1 MTLVSYLPP
10 MASAEE
16 TQPQEETTEVSA
28 TQPSEPATVP
38 TTEPTAATEET
49 TAPTQPETT
58 PMEETSADETLPE
71 EAMVDT
77 YALPEDDGAA
87 ASGQCGDDLT
97 WSIDADGTLTISG
110 TGAMWDYEEDDS
122 HTSAPWYSYS
132 PANLVLNEGI
142 TYIGNTAFE
151 RMNFTGSLTLPES
164 LTSIGEAAFEN
175 CHGFMGS
182 LVLPESL
189 TSIGT
194 AAFFYCSGFTG
205 SLTLPNNLTSIGW
218 GAFMGCKG
226 LTSVTIPES
235 VKDISRAAFSN
246 CSSLSSIVVDGNTA
260 YDSVDDVLFNK
271 DHTLLLCYPAG
282 KEGTSYAVS
291 ESVTEIW
298 AYAFSGCRDLTSVTI
313 PEGVTYIDT
322 GSFESC
328 SSLTSMTIPGSV
340 TSILYGAFRDCSS
353 LTSVTIP
360 WRMTKIEGEAFSG
373 CKNLT
378 DVYYTGSQAR
388 WNKVNVAEG
397 NEPLL
402 NATFHIETAS
412 PLESGKCGDNLTWS
426 VDGDGILTIS
436 GTGAMWDYEDI
447 EIESGGWHTSAPW
460 YDYAP
465 TELVLEEGVTQI
477 GKSAFCGCDFKGR
490 LTLPKGLTQIGEGAF
505 SNCYGLTGVTI
516 PQGVTSIGDSAFLN
530 CAGLTSVVIPEGVT
544 NISGRAF
551 GSCYGLPSV
560 TIPKSV
566 TSIGRA
572 AFSASLSNIYVD
584 EENASYAS
592 VDGVLFNKDQ
602 TTLIAYPA
610 KREDTAYK
618 IPDGVT
624 SIDDEAF
631 FACWYLADVTIPE
644 GVTSI
649 GEYAFNWSDE
659 LSTITIPKSVTSIG
673 RGAFSY
679 CTELKDVYYT
689 GSRTQ
694 WKNIKTEDENEPLLN
709 ATLHV
714 NPDAPVA
721 SGECGDNLTWSI
733 DDDGTLTISGTGAMW
748 DYTYTVENGMHTT
761 APWYAYSPVKLILEE
776 GISHIG
782 DWAFEGCDGLTGS
795 LTLPESLTSIGHYA
809 FGDSGFTGGLTLPKG
824 LTSIGYSAFS
834 GWSSLTSVAI
844 PQNVTS
850 IGISAFGF
858 CENLENIFVDVGN
871 TAYTSADGVLFNK
884 NLTTLVTY
892 PAGKKDTT
900 YQIPEGA
907 TEISGYA
914 FGGCSNLTNVTI
926 PEGVTV
932 IGGVAFLHC
941 SNLTGVTI
949 PASVTEIGM
958 GAFNSCLSLT
968 SITIPE
974 GVTYI
979 DEFTF
984 NECHSLT
991 SVVIPRS
998 VTRIGS
1004 IAFSGCDGLKDV
1016 YYAGSQSQWNGIEIS
1031 DGNDSLLNADIH
1043 FDPTAS
1049 TSSGTFGDNLTWS
1062 IDDDGTLTISG
1073 TGAIPDFEFVMGE
1086 TPNNIYG
1093 GANTPWRSYLI
1104 RKVVV
1109 NEGITSV
1116 GSMALAYLEKME
1128 SISLPA
1134 SLRELGDYALAN
1146 SFALKQ
1152 IVLPENL
1159 ETLDEMALFQCSGL
1173 SSVHIPA
1180 GVKNIG
1186 SEALD
1191 GCRLDSI
1198 TVDEANTAFC
1208 AEDGVLYTKDKKEL
1222 LAITSNRTE
1231 LTIPDSVTRVG
1242 SALFFDGQNIVSV
1255 TIGAQCDWGMNLSLC
1270 NSLEQITVVDSNPY
1284 LCAKDNVLFS
1294 KDGTELIVYPSA
1306 RPGTSYTVPAGT
1318 KKIGVQA
1325 FGDCQNLTSIVLPD
1339 GLTEIDF
1346 SGVGCAYLAE
1356 ITIPASVTAIS
1367 QESVGFQHGTKL
1379 QNLVIRGAAGS
1390 AAESYAKENGFTFVE
1405 IGATS
1410 GKCGENLTWSVDA
1423 GGTLTISG
1431 TGAMQDYD
1439 AVSENG
1445 NWRTTAPWHAL
1456 SPVKLVLNEGISYI
1470 GREAFRGCGFAGSLT
1485 IPKSVTRLGRE
1496 AFRDC
1501 QNLTNVVIPA
1511 SLTSIKYGAFAGCTG
1526 LTSVTIPE
1534 GVTAIE
1540 VFAFRNCSSLT
1551 GVVIP
1556 EGVTCIP
1563 EFAFDGC
1570 ASLTSVTIPES
1581 VTSVSHGAFEGCSS
1595 LKDVYYLG
1603 TQAQWEEMTVYSSNE
1618 PLLNAALHVNSAG
1631 YVVFGSCGENLTWG
1645 IDADGTL
1652 TISGTGDMQDY
1663 DVVSENDAW
1672 HTTAP
1677 WYAYSP
1683 KKLVLEE
1690 GITHVGKSAFVGCGF
1705 TGELTI
1711 PKGVTDIGYRAFGYC
1726 SGFTGS
1732 VTLPEG
1738 LTKIGSSAFAF
1749 CSGLTGVT
1757 LPQSMTE
1764 IGWSTF
1770 IGCSSLVDM
1779 VIPEGVTAI
1788 EGSAF
1793 CGCSSLTS
1801 VTLPQSVTRIGISA
1815 FAECSSLTSVVIPE
1829 GVRCIEDYAFDWCSS
1844 LTTITIPGSV
1854 TDICDSVFVGCSSLE
1869 NIFVDA
1875 GNADYASVDGVLFNK
1890 DHTTL
1895 LAYPAGRE
1903 ATAYRVPDGV
1913 TIIGESAFAECK
1925 NLTSVVIPEGVT
1937 SIGSPVFDDCG
1948 APHSV
1953 PWPVFSGCSS
1963 LTSVTIPRSVA
1974 SISDF
1979 AFDDCSGL
1987 KDVYYSGSPTQWNKI
2002 RIGDGNEPLLSAK
2015 LHLITGY
2022 GTCGENLT
2030 WTLTGDGTLTISGS
2044 GKMEDY
2050 SYSNSAPWYADREKV
2065 RSVFMEP
2072 GVTSVGSY
2080 AFMQCTNL
2088 ISVKIPEGVT
2098 SIGEAAFVLC
2108 TNLASVVIPEGVT
2121 SLGRNAFATCDSLTS
2136 VTIPA
2141 SVTYASSMAFGACFT
2156 LGNIF
2161 VEEGNASYDSVDGI
2175 LFNKDHTTL
2184 ITYPAGRKDTSYT
2197 IPEGVTKV
2205 DQYAVYNCWYLTS
2218 VTISQSVSSIGSE
2231 AFGCCYSLNDIFV
2244 DEGNASYDSVDGIL
2258 FNKDHTT
2265 LIAYPAGRNDVVYTI
2280 PDGVTGIGNSAFR
2293 ACSLTGVV
2301 IPEGM
2306 ASIGRYAFDSCYNL
2320 KDVYYV
2326 ESQAQWEKIQIADYN
2341 APILNAAIHFNSV
2354 GPCPELTLDR
2364 EYITLSVGA
2373 EPVQLQSFPE
2383 YARKAVVWSVEN
2395 PDGVNVIEVSGDGCV
2410 TPLNPGTAYVV
2421 AALNTGDDILT
2432 ARCRVDVTGK
2442 AGSEDV
2448 LGIDLGTEKV
2458 TTELY
2463 STDYAKIDILLLL
2476 EQNEV
2481 ALFAMPADNG
2491 SAITGAYLE
2500 DENARQFFDLRVKD
2514 DRQLLLVPTQEA
2526 LDNAKSVKGSYSS
2539 KIVVLVNGVEY
2550 HTEDAVT
2557 ISVKK
2562 TMPKLK
2568 AANLTFNPFYTEE
2581 SQTLTITGGTVTKVE
2596 GTTPDWLTM
2605 DGTKLTLSNAPRSGS
2620 ANLNLLVYTTE
2631 WAIPVNVKASVKLS
2645 YKAPGLKLSASS
2657 VTLSETDSLGVT
2669 LKLTAGKQSLEEL
2682 NVKSVTLPAGF
2693 EDTKLDLYTG
2703 EIALVPIGE
2712 IPTGKQ
2718 AVRVSFYGTDSVL
2731 DLPLTVN
2738 KRTPSLK
2745 LSKSSVSLNAEL
2757 GDSMTLKVTATPADL
2772 DLTKVTVTNPS
2783 EALEVSPVNENGE
2796 FTVTV
2801 KQGSASR
2808 ASYAL
2813 MVQAPTGKAAKLTV
2827 KTLAAGQKV
2836 TMSLKAVGSIDLT
2849 FPEKGVA
2856 LQPTIRNYS
2865 GELENVTYALALKQG
2880 RDTVGAAFADYL
2892 TVGEDGLI
2900 RWNETGDLESGSVC
2914 LITMTGKLPDGTM
2927 LLGTAQVKVA
2937 ETPVVLKLSKTSLSL
2952 NKRLAEK
2959 TQVTV
2964 TTSTKGYT
2972 LGDVGVQVTDNKNVP
2987 SDGLSAAY
2995 RNGLL
3000 TLSVNEKTV
3009 YGGSYKVQLWVT
3021 PKKVTTLTVKIP
3033 AEKASAVTMTAKVK
3047 GNIDVIRDTAEVL
3060 VTPGYKNCLD
3070 GASLEKQV
3078 KVTWAQDGKNYNQDV
3093 TENFILTWAQDGT
3106 LHVAKVPGKELALT
3120 GKYRLEILC
3129 DGMEKKACAALS
3141 VKCGTAKFTAASVSL
3156 YAKDANDMAR
3166 LTITTTDKTVNT
3178 LERAELKDA
3187 KLKGTYEVL
3196 DLGGGQFALRL
3207 LPGAKG
3213 KSGTVTLNVFCEGNT
3228 TAKPS
3233 GTVSVKVEIR

>member
-1 MTLVSYLPP
+1 MFKRILACLMVLLTLVSYLPP
-10 MASAEE
+10 RASAEE

-58 PMEETSADETLPE
+58 PAEETSADETLPE
-71 EAMVDT
+71 ETLVDT
-77 YALPEDDGAA
+77 YALPGDDGA
-87 ASGQCGDDLT
+87 
-97 WSIDADGTLTISG
+97 
-110 TGAMWDYEEDDS
+110 
-122 HTSAPWYSYS
+122 
-132 PANLVLNEGI
+132 
-142 TYIGNTAFE
+142 
-151 RMNFTGSLTLPES
+151 
-164 LTSIGEAAFEN
+164 
-175 CHGFMGS
+175 
-182 LVLPESL
+182 
-189 TSIGT
+189 
-194 AAFFYCSGFTG
+194 
-205 SLTLPNNLTSIGW
+205 
-218 GAFMGCKG
+218 
-226 LTSVTIPES
+226 
-235 VKDISRAAFSN
+235 
-246 CSSLSSIVVDGNTA
+246 
-260 YDSVDDVLFNK
+260 
-271 DHTLLLCYPAG
+271 
-282 KEGTSYAVS
+282 
-291 ESVTEIW
+291 
-298 AYAFSGCRDLTSVTI
+298 
-313 PEGVTYIDT
+313 
-322 GSFESC
+322 
-328 SSLTSMTIPGSV
+328 
-340 TSILYGAFRDCSS
+340 
-353 LTSVTIP
+353 
-360 WRMTKIEGEAFSG
+360 
-373 CKNLT
+373 
-378 DVYYTGSQAR
+378 
-388 WNKVNVAEG
+388 VA
-397 NEPLL
+397 
-402 NATFHIETAS
+402 
-412 PLESGKCGDNLTWS
+412 SGKCG
-426 VDGDGILTIS
+426 
-436 GTGAMWDYEDI
+436 E
-447 EIESGGWHTSAPW
+447 
-460 YDYAP
+460 
-465 TELVLEEGVTQI
+465 
-477 GKSAFCGCDFKGR
+477 
-490 LTLPKGLTQIGEGAF
+490 
-505 SNCYGLTGVTI
+505 
-516 PQGVTSIGDSAFLN
+516 
-530 CAGLTSVVIPEGVT
+530 
-544 NISGRAF
+544 
-551 GSCYGLPSV
+551 
-560 TIPKSV
+560 
-566 TSIGRA
+566 
-572 AFSASLSNIYVD
+572 
-584 EENASYAS
+584 
-592 VDGVLFNKDQ
+592 
-602 TTLIAYPA
+602 
-610 KREDTAYK
+610 
-618 IPDGVT
+618 
-624 SIDDEAF
+624 
-631 FACWYLADVTIPE
+631 
-644 GVTSI
+644 
-649 GEYAFNWSDE
+649 
-659 LSTITIPKSVTSIG
+659 
-673 RGAFSY
+673 
-679 CTELKDVYYT
+679 
-689 GSRTQ
+689 
-694 WKNIKTEDENEPLLN
+694 
-709 ATLHV
+709 
-714 NPDAPVA
+714 
-721 SGECGDNLTWSI
+721 NLTWSI
-733 DDDGTLTISGTGAMW
+733 DVEGGTLTISGTGAMW
-748 DYTYTVENGMHTT
+748 DYTDIVENGMIHTT

-782 DWAFEGCDGLTGS
+782 DYAFEGCSSITGS

-809 FGDSGFTGGLTLPKG
+809 FRCGGFTGGLTLSEG
-824 LTSIGYSAFS
+824 LKSIGVGAFM
-834 GWSSLTSVAI
+834 GWSSLTSVTI
-844 PQNVTS
+844 PRSVTS
-850 IGISAFGF
+850 IDSSAFSF
-858 CENLENIFVDVGN
+858 CENMENIFVAEGN
-871 TAYTSADGVLFNK
+871 TGYTSVNGVLFNK
-884 NLTTLVTY
+884 NITTLVTY
-892 PAGKKDTT
+892 PTGKKGTT
-900 YQIPEGA
+900 YQIPEGV
-907 TEISGYA
+907 TEISVYS
-914 FGGCSNLTNVTI
+914 FGGCNNLTGVTI

-932 IGGVAFLHC
+932 IGGVAFLNC
-941 SNLTGVTI
+941 SNLTSVTI
-949 PASVTEIGM
+949 PESVTEIGM

-1004 IAFSGCDGLKDV
+1004 SAFSGCDGLKDV

-1031 DGNDSLLNADIH
+1031 DGNDSLLSADIH
-1043 FDPTAS
+1043 FDPSGS
-1049 TSSGTFGDNLTWS
+1049 TGSGTFGDNLTWS
-1062 IDDDGTLTISG
+1062 VDAEGTLTISG
-1073 TGAIPDFEFVMGE
+1073 TGAIPDFEYVMGE
-1086 TPNNIYG
+1086 TPNSIYG

-1109 NEGITSV
+1109 DEGITSV

-1134 SLRELGDYALAN
+1134 SLHELGNHALAN
-1146 SFALKQ
+1146 NFGLKQ

-1159 ETLDEMALFQCSGL
+1159 ETLDEMALFQCIGL
-1173 SSVHIPA
+1173 SSLHIPA
-1180 GVKNIG
+1180 GVKSIG
-1186 SEALD
+1186 ESAID

-1270 NSLEQITVVDSNPY
+1270 NRLEQITVVDSNPY

-1294 KDGTELIVYPSA
+1294 KDGTELIAYPSA

-1318 KKIGVQA
+1318 KKIGIQA

-1339 GLTEIDF
+1339 GLTEIDS
-1346 SGVGCAYLAE
+1346 SGIGCAYLAE
-1356 ITIPASVTAIS
+1356 ITIPASVTTIG
-1367 QESVGFQHGTKL
+1367 QEAVGFQYGTKL

-1431 TGAMQDYD
+1431 TGAMQDYTS
-1439 AVSENG
+1439 VSEDG
-1445 NWRTTAPWHAL
+1445 NWRTTAPWYAL

-1470 GREAFRGCGFAGSLT
+1470 GCEAFRGCGFAGSLT

-1511 SLTSIKYGAFAGCTG
+1511 SLTSIKYGAFYGCTG

-1563 EFAFDGC
+1563 DFAFDGC
-1570 ASLTSVTIPES
+1570 ASLTSITIPES
-1581 VTSVSHGAFEGCSS
+1581 VTSVSYGAFNGCSS

-1603 TQAQWEEMTVYSSNE
+1603 TQAQWEKMAVYSSNE
-1618 PLLNAALHVNSAG
+1618 PLLNAELHVNSAG

-1645 IDADGTL
+1645 IDTDGTL

-1738 LTKIGSSAFAF
+1738 LTKIGSLAFAS

-1764 IGWSTF
+1764 IGWSAF
-1770 IGCSSLVDM
+1770 DGCSSLVDM

-1788 EGSAF
+1788 EGFAF
-1793 CGCSSLTS
+1793 SGCSSLTS

-1815 FAECSSLTSVVIPE
+1815 FAECSSLVSAAIPE
-1829 GVRCIEDYAFDWCSS
+1829 GVRIIEDYAFCGCSS
-1844 LTTITIPGSV
+1844 LTSVTIPGSV
-1854 TDICDSVFVGCSSLE
+1854 TNIYDSVFVGCSSLE

-1875 GNADYASVDGVLFNK
+1875 GNVDYASADGVLFSK

-1903 ATAYRVPDGV
+1903 AAAYRVPDGV

-1937 SIGSPVFDDCG
+1937 SIGSPDFDDCDV
-1948 APHSV
+1948 PHNG

-1987 KDVYYSGSPTQWNKI
+1987 KDVYYAGNQAQWNKI
-2002 RIGDGNEPLLSAK
+2002 KIGDGNEPLLGAK

-2030 WTLTGDGTLTISGS
+2030 WTLTEDGVLTISGT
-2044 GKMEDY
+2044 GEMTDY
-2050 SYSNSAPWYADREKV
+2050 PNFADVPWNAYREKIL
-2065 RSVFMEP
+2065 SVVMEP
-2072 GVTSVGSY
+2072 GVTSVGRY
-2080 AFMQCTNL
+2080 AFFQCINMT
-2088 ISVKIPEGVT
+2088 SVEMPEGVT
-2098 SIGEAAFVLC
+2098 SIGNNAFSAC
-2108 TNLASVVIPEGVT
+2108 RNLTSVVIPESVT
-2121 SLGRNAFATCDSLTS
+2121 NIGFAAFMACNGLTS

-2141 SVTYASSMAFGACFT
+2141 GVASISSTSFGACFI
-2156 LGNIF
+2156 LENIF
-2161 VEEGNASYDSVDGI
+2161 VDEGNTVYASADGI
-2175 LFNKDHTTL
+2175 LFNKDQTTL
-2184 ITYPAGRKDTSYT
+2184 ITYPAGKKNTTYI
-2197 IPEGVTKV
+2197 IPEGVTNIASC
-2205 DQYAVYNCWYLTS
+2205 AVYNCGYLTS
-2218 VTISQSVSSIGSE
+2218 VTIPRSVASIGDN
-2231 AFGCCYSLNDIFV
+2231 AFDFCYNLRDISV
-2244 DEGNASYDSVDGIL
+2244 DEGNEAYASVDGVL
-2258 FNKDHTT
+2258 FNKERTVLVT
-2265 LIAYPAGRNDVVYTI
+2265 YPAGKENTAYTI
-2280 PDGVTGIGNSAFR
+2280 PDGVTNVGRSAFWD
-2293 ACSLTGVV
+2293 CMLTSIV
-2301 IPEGM
+2301 IPE
-2306 ASIGRYAFDSCYNL
+2306 SVTKIEWDAFRDCSNL

-2326 ESQAQWEKIQIADYN
+2326 GSQRQWEQVQIAEYN
-2341 APILNAAIHFNSV
+2341 EPLLNAAIHFNSV

-2410 TPLNPGTAYVV
+2410 TPLNAGTAYVV
-2421 AALNTGDDILT
+2421 ASLNTGDGTLT
-2432 ARCRVDVTGK
+2432 AHCRVDVTGK
-2442 AGSEDV
+2442 AGSGDV
-2448 LGIDLGTEKV
+2448 LGVDLGTKKV

-2463 STDYAKIDILLLL
+2463 STDYAKIDNLLLL

-2491 SAITGAYLE
+2491 SVITGAYLE
-2500 DENARQFFDLRVKD
+2500 DETARQFFDLRVKD

-2526 LDNAKSVKGSYSS
+2526 LNNAKGVKSSYSS

-2550 HTEDAVT
+2550 HTDDAVT

-2568 AANLTFNPFYTEE
+2568 AANLTFNPFYTEQ
-2581 SQTLTITGGTVTKVE
+2581 SQALTITGGTVTKVE

-2605 DGTKLTLSNAPRSGS
+2605 DGTKLTLSNAPKSGS
-2620 ANLNLLVYTTE
+2620 ASLNLLVYTTE

-2645 YKAPGLKLSASS
+2645 YKAPRLKLSASS

-2693 EDTKLDLYTG
+2693 EDTELNLYTG

-2731 DLPLTVN
+2731 DLPLRVN
-2738 KRTPSLK
+2738 KRTPTLR
-2745 LSKSSVSLNAEL
+2745 LSKTSVSLNAEL

-2772 DLTKVTVTNPS
+2772 DLAKVTVTNPS

-2801 KQGSASR
+2801 KQGSASK

-2836 TMSLKAVGSIDLT
+2836 TMSLKAAGSIDLT

-2856 LQPTIRNYS
+2856 LQPKYRNYA
-2865 GELENVTYALALKQG
+2865 GELENVVYTLALKQG
-2880 RDTVGAAFADYL
+2880 KVTLDAAFDDYL

-2900 RWNETGDLESGSVC
+2900 RWNGTGSLESGNVC
-2914 LITMTGKLPDGTM
+2914 LITMMGELPNGTM
-2927 LLGTAQVKVA
+2927 LFATAQVRVT
-2937 ETPVVLKLSKTSLSL
+2937 ETPVILRLSKASLSL
-2952 NKRLAEK
+2952 NKRLEEK

-2964 TTSTKGYT
+2964 TTSTRGYT
-2972 LGDVGVQVTDNKNVP
+2972 LGDVELLVTDNKNVP
-2987 SDGLSAAY
+2987 SDGLTAAY
-2995 RNGLL
+2995 ENGLL

-3021 PKKVTTLTVKIP
+3021 PKRVTTLMVRIP
-3033 AEKASAVTMTAKVK
+3033 AEKNSAVTMTARAR
-3047 GNIDVIRDTAEVL
+3047 GGIDVIRDASEVV
-3060 VTPGYKNCLD
+3060 VTPIYRNCLD
-3070 GASLEKQV
+3070 GASLKKQV
-3078 KVTWAQDGKNYNQDV
+3078 KVTWAQDGRNYSQDV
-3093 TENFILTWAQDGT
+3093 TEDFILTWAQDGT
-3106 LHVAKVPGKELALT
+3106 LHVSKVPGKELALT

-3129 DGMEKKACAALS
+3129 EGMEKEAYTALS
-3141 VKCGTAKFTAASVSL
+3141 VKCGTARFTVASVSL

-3178 LERAELKDA
+3178 LERVELKDA
-3187 KLKGTYEVL
+3187 RLKGTYEVL
-3196 DLGGGQFALRL
+3196 DLGGGQFALCL
-3207 LPGAKG
+3207 IPGAKA
-3213 KSGTVTLNVFCEGNT
+3213 KTGTVTLNLFCEGNT

>member
-1 MTLVSYLPP
+1 MFKRILACLMVLLTLVSYLPP

-28 TQPSEPATVP
+28 TQPSEPETVP
-38 TTEPTAATEET
+38 TEPTAAAEET

-58 PMEETSADETLPE
+58 PTEETSSDETLPE
-71 EAMVDT
+71 EALVDT
-77 YALPEDDGAA
+77 YALPGDDGTV
-87 ASGQCGDDLT
+87 ASGQCGDNLT
-97 WSIDADGTLTISG
+97 WSVDAEGTLTISG
-110 TGAMWDYEEDDS
+110 TGAIPDFECVMGE
-122 HTSAPWYSYS
+122 TPNYSYCG
-132 PANLVLNEGI
+132 ANTPWHSYLIRKVIVEEGI
-142 TYIGNTAFE
+142 VAVGSYALAYLEKMESISLPASLRKLGTAALVNDFGLKQVVLPENLETLGESALFQCSGLSSLHIPAGVKSIGGSAIDGCRLDSITVDEANTAFCAE
-151 RMNFTGSLTLPES
+151 NGMLYTKDKKELLAITSNRTELTIPDSVTRVGSALFFDGGNIVSVTIGAQCRWGMNLSLCNSLEQITVVDSNPYLCAKDNVLFSKDGTELIVYPTARPGTSYTVPAGTKKIGSQ
-164 LTSIGEAAFEN
+164 AFGD
-175 CHGFMGS
+175 CW
-182 LVLPESL
+182 
-189 TSIGT
+189 
-194 AAFFYCSGFTG
+194 
-205 SLTLPNNLTSIGW
+205 NLTSIVLPDGLTEI
-218 GAFMGCKG
+218 GFMGIGCAY
-226 LTSVTIPES
+226 LAEITIPASVTTISQES
-235 VKDISRAAFSN
+235 VGFQYGTKLQDLVIRGAVGSAA
-246 CSSLSSIVVDGNTA
+246 
-260 YDSVDDVLFNK
+260 
-271 DHTLLLCYPAG
+271 
-282 KEGTSYAVS
+282 ESYAKENGFTFV
-291 ESVTEIW
+291 EI
-298 AYAFSGCRDLTSVTI
+298 
-313 PEGVTYIDT
+313 
-322 GSFESC
+322 
-328 SSLTSMTIPGSV
+328 
-340 TSILYGAFRDCSS
+340 GA
-353 LTSVTIP
+353 T
-360 WRMTKIEGEAFSG
+360 
-373 CKNLT
+373 
-378 DVYYTGSQAR
+378 
-388 WNKVNVAEG
+388 
-397 NEPLL
+397 
-402 NATFHIETAS
+402 
-412 PLESGKCGDNLTWS
+412 SGKCGENLTWS
-426 VDGDGILTIS
+426 VD
-436 GTGAMWDYEDI
+436 
-447 EIESGGWHTSAPW
+447 
-460 YDYAP
+460 
-465 TELVLEEGVTQI
+465 
-477 GKSAFCGCDFKGR
+477 
-490 LTLPKGLTQIGEGAF
+490 
-505 SNCYGLTGVTI
+505 
-516 PQGVTSIGDSAFLN
+516 
-530 CAGLTSVVIPEGVT
+530 AG
-544 NISGRAF
+544 
-551 GSCYGLPSV
+551 
-560 TIPKSV
+560 
-566 TSIGRA
+566 
-572 AFSASLSNIYVD
+572 
-584 EENASYAS
+584 
-592 VDGVLFNKDQ
+592 
-602 TTLIAYPA
+602 
-610 KREDTAYK
+610 
-618 IPDGVT
+618 
-624 SIDDEAF
+624 
-631 FACWYLADVTIPE
+631 
-644 GVTSI
+644 
-649 GEYAFNWSDE
+649 
-659 LSTITIPKSVTSIG
+659 
-673 RGAFSY
+673 
-679 CTELKDVYYT
+679 
-689 GSRTQ
+689 
-694 WKNIKTEDENEPLLN
+694 
-709 ATLHV
+709 
-714 NPDAPVA
+714 
-721 SGECGDNLTWSI
+721 
-733 DDDGTLTISGTGAMW
+733 GTLTISGTGAMW

-761 APWYAYSPVKLILEE
+761 APWYSYSPAKLILEE

-809 FGDSGFTGGLTLPKG
+809 FGCSGFTGGLTLPKG
-824 LTSIGYSAFS
+824 LTSIGSSAFS
-834 GWSSLTSVAI
+834 GWSSLTSVTI
-844 PQNVTS
+844 PQSVTS
-850 IGISAFGF
+850 IGINAFGF
-858 CENLENIFVDVGN
+858 CENLENIFIEEEN
-871 TAYTSADGVLFNK
+871 TAYTSVDGVLFNK
-884 NLTTLVTY
+884 DLTTLVTY
-892 PAGKKDTT
+892 PAGKEDAT
-900 YQIPEGA
+900 YQIPEGV

-914 FGGCSNLTNVTI
+914 FGGCNNLTSVTI

-932 IGGVAFLHC
+932 IGVVAFLHC
-941 SNLTGVTI
+941 SNLTSVTI

-998 VTRIGS
+998 VTRIAMS
-1004 IAFSGCDGLKDV
+1004 AFSGCDGLKDV
-1016 YYAGSQSQWNGIEIS
+1016 YYTGSQSQWNGIEIS
-1031 DGNDSLLNADIH
+1031 DGNDSLLSADIH
-1043 FDPTAS
+1043 FDPSGS
-1049 TSSGTFGDNLTWS
+1049 TGSGTFGDNLTWS
-1062 IDDDGTLTISG
+1062 VDAEGTLTISG
-1073 TGAIPDFEFVMGE
+1073 TGAIPDFEYVTGE
-1086 TPNNIYG
+1086 TPNSVYDG

-1134 SLRELGDYALAN
+1134 SLRELGNHALAN
-1146 SFALKQ
+1146 NFGLKQ

-1159 ETLDEMALFQCSGL
+1159 ETLDEMALFQCIGL
-1173 SSVHIPA
+1173 SSLHIPA
-1180 GVKNIG
+1180 GVKSIG
-1186 SEALD
+1186 ESAID
-1191 GCRLDSI
+1191 GCHLDSI

-1242 SALFFDGQNIVSV
+1242 SALFFDGGNIVSV
-1255 TIGAQCDWGMNLSLC
+1255 TIGAQCRWGMNLSLC

-1294 KDGTELIVYPSA
+1294 KDGTELIVYPTA

-1318 KKIGVQA
+1318 KKIGSQA
-1325 FGDCQNLTSIVLPD
+1325 FGDCWNLTSIVLPD
-1339 GLTEIDF
+1339 GLTEIGF
-1346 SGVGCAYLAE
+1346 MGIGCAYLAE
-1356 ITIPASVTAIS
+1356 ITIPASVTTIG
-1367 QESVGFQHGTKL
+1367 QEAVGFQYGTKL

-1390 AAESYAKENGFTFVE
+1390 AAESYAKENGFNFVE

-1423 GGTLTISG
+1423 EGTLTISG
-1431 TGAMQDYD
+1431 TGAMWDYTS
-1439 AVSENG
+1439 VSEDG
-1445 NWRTTAPWHAL
+1445 NWRTKAPWYAL

-1470 GREAFRGCGFAGSLT
+1470 GCEAFRGCGFAGSLT

-1511 SLTSIKYGAFAGCTG
+1511 SLTSIKYGAFYGCTG

-1563 EFAFDGC
+1563 DFAFDGC
-1570 ASLTSVTIPES
+1570 ASLTSITIPES
-1581 VTSVSHGAFEGCSS
+1581 VTSVSYGAFNGCSS

-1603 TQAQWEEMTVYSSNE
+1603 TQAQWEKMAVYSSNE
-1618 PLLNAALHVNSAG
+1618 PLLNAELHVNSAG

-1645 IDADGTL
+1645 IDTDGTL

-1764 IGWSTF
+1764 IGWSAF
-1770 IGCSSLVDM
+1770 VGCSSLVDM

-1793 CGCSSLTS
+1793 SGCSSLTS

-1815 FAECSSLTSVVIPE
+1815 FAECSSLVSAAIPE
-1829 GVRCIEDYAFDWCSS
+1829 GVRIIEDYAFCGCSS
-1844 LTTITIPGSV
+1844 LTSVTIPGSV
-1854 TDICDSVFVGCSSLE
+1854 TDIYDSVFAGCSSLE

-1875 GNADYASVDGVLFNK
+1875 GNADYASADGVLFSK

-1903 ATAYRVPDGV
+1903 AAAYRVPDGV

-1937 SIGSPVFDDCG
+1937 SIGSPDFDDCG
-1948 APHSV
+1948 APHNG

-1979 AFDDCSGL
+1979 AFDDCNGL
-1987 KDVYYSGSPTQWNKI
+1987 KDVYYAGNQAQWNKI
-2002 RIGDGNEPLLSAK
+2002 KIGDGNEPLLGAK

-2030 WTLTGDGTLTISGS
+2030 WTLTYDGVLTISGT
-2044 GKMEDY
+2044 GEMTDY
-2050 SYSNSAPWYADREKV
+2050 PNFADVPWNAYREKIL
-2065 RSVFMEP
+2065 SVVMEP
-2072 GVTSVGSY
+2072 GVTSVGRY
-2080 AFMQCTNL
+2080 AFFQCINMT
-2088 ISVKIPEGVT
+2088 SVEMPEGVT
-2098 SIGEAAFVLC
+2098 SIGNNAFSAC
-2108 TNLASVVIPEGVT
+2108 RNLTSVVIPESVT
-2121 SLGRNAFATCDSLTS
+2121 NIGFAAFMACNGLTS

-2141 SVTYASSMAFGACFT
+2141 GVASISSTSFGACFI
-2156 LGNIF
+2156 LENIF
-2161 VEEGNASYDSVDGI
+2161 VDEGNTVYASADGI
-2175 LFNKDHTTL
+2175 LFNKDQTTL
-2184 ITYPAGRKDTSYT
+2184 ITYPAGKKNTTYI
-2197 IPEGVTKV
+2197 IPEGVTNIASC
-2205 DQYAVYNCWYLTS
+2205 AVYNCGYLTS
-2218 VTISQSVSSIGSE
+2218 VTIPRSVASIGDN
-2231 AFGCCYSLNDIFV
+2231 AFDFCYNLRDISV
-2244 DEGNASYDSVDGIL
+2244 DEGNEAYASVDGVL
-2258 FNKDHTT
+2258 FNKERTVLVT
-2265 LIAYPAGRNDVVYTI
+2265 YPAGKENTAYTI
-2280 PDGVTGIGNSAFR
+2280 PDGVTNVGRSAFWD
-2293 ACSLTGVV
+2293 CMLTSIV
-2301 IPEGM
+2301 IPESVTKIEWG
-2306 ASIGRYAFDSCYNL
+2306 AFRDCSNL

-2326 ESQAQWEKIQIADYN
+2326 GSQRQWEQVQIAEYN
-2341 APILNAAIHFNSV
+2341 EPFLNAAIHFNSV
-2354 GPCPELTLDR
+2354 GPCPELALDR

-2373 EPVQLQSFPE
+2373 EPVQLQPFPE

-2410 TPLNPGTAYVV
+2410 TPLNAGTAYVV
-2421 AALNTGDDILT
+2421 ASLNTGDGTLT
-2432 ARCRVDVTGK
+2432 ARCRVDVTGT

-2448 LGIDLGTEKV
+2448 LGVDLGTKKV

-2500 DENARQFFDLRVKD
+2500 DETARQFFDLRVKD

-2526 LDNAKSVKGSYSS
+2526 LDNAKGVKSSYSS

-2568 AANLTFNPFYTEE
+2568 AANLTFNPFYTEQ
-2581 SQTLTITGGTVTKVE
+2581 SQALTITGGTVTKVE

-2605 DGTKLTLSNAPRSGS
+2605 DGTKLTLSNAPKSGRAS
-2620 ANLNLLVYTTE
+2620 LNLLVYTTE

-2645 YKAPGLKLSASS
+2645 YKAPRLKLSASS

-2693 EDTKLDLYTG
+2693 EDTELNLYTG

-2731 DLPLTVN
+2731 DLPLRVN
-2738 KRTPSLK
+2738 KRTPTLR
-2745 LSKSSVSLNAEL
+2745 LSKTSVSLNAEL

-2772 DLTKVTVTNPS
+2772 DLAKVTVTNPS

-2796 FTVTV
+2796 FTVTI
-2801 KQGSASR
+2801 KQGSASK
-2808 ASYAL
+2808 ASYTL

-2836 TMSLKAVGSIDLT
+2836 TMSLKAAGSIDLT

-2856 LQPTIRNYS
+2856 LQPKYRNYA
-2865 GELENVTYALALKQG
+2865 GELENVVYTLALKQG
-2880 RDTVGAAFADYL
+2880 KVTLDAAFDDYL
-2892 TVGEDGLI
+2892 TIGEDGLI
-2900 RWNETGDLESGSVC
+2900 RWNGTGSLESGNVC
-2914 LITMTGKLPDGTM
+2914 LITMTGELPNGTM
-2927 LLGTAQVKVA
+2927 LFATAQVRVTQ
-2937 ETPVVLKLSKTSLSL
+2937 TPVILRLSKASLSL
-2952 NKRLAEK
+2952 NKRLEEK

-2964 TTSTKGYT
+2964 TTSTRGYT
-2972 LGDVGVQVTDNKNVP
+2972 LGDVELLVTDNKNVP
-2987 SDGLSAAY
+2987 SDGLTAAY
-2995 RNGLL
+2995 ENGLL

-3021 PKKVTTLTVKIP
+3021 PKRVTTLMVRIP
-3033 AEKASAVTMTAKVK
+3033 TEKNSAVTMTARAR
-3047 GNIDVIRDTAEVL
+3047 GGIDVIRDASEVI
-3060 VTPGYKNCLD
+3060 VTPTYRNCLD
-3070 GASLEKQV
+3070 GASLKKQV
-3078 KVTWAQDGKNYNQDV
+3078 KVTWAQDGRNYSQDV
-3093 TENFILTWAQDGT
+3093 TEDFILTWAQDGT
-3106 LHVAKVPGKELALT
+3106 LHVSKVPGKELALT

-3129 DGMEKKACAALS
+3129 EGMEKEAYTALS
-3141 VKCGTAKFTAASVSL
+3141 VKCGTARFTVASVSL

-3178 LERAELKDA
+3178 LERVELKDA
-3187 KLKGTYEVL
+3187 RLKGTYEVL
-3196 DLGGGQFALRL
+3196 DLGGGQFALCL
-3207 LPGAKG
+3207 IPGAKA
-3213 KSGTVTLNVFCEGNT
+3213 KTGTVTLNLFCEGNT

>member
-1 MTLVSYLPP
+1 MFKRILACLMVLLTLVSYLPP
-10 MASAEE
+10 RASAEE
-16 TQPQEETTEVSA
+16 TQPQEKTTEVSA
-28 TQPSEPATVP
+28 TQPSEPETVP
-38 TTEPTAATEET
+38 TEPTAAAEET
-49 TAPTQPETT
+49 TAPT
-58 PMEETSADETLPE
+58 EETSPDETSSDETLPE
-71 EAMVDT
+71 EALVDT
-77 YALPEDDGAA
+77 YALPEDGDTV
-87 ASGQCGDDLT
+87 ASGQCGDNLT
-97 WSIDADGTLTISG
+97 WSVDAEGTLTISG
-110 TGAMWDYEEDDS
+110 TGAIPDFECVMGETPNYPYCGVN
-122 HTSAPWYSYS
+122 TPWHSY
-132 PANLVLNEGI
+132 LIRKVIVEEGI
-142 TYIGNTAFE
+142 VAV
-151 RMNFTGSLTLPES
+151 GSYALAYLEKMESISLPAS
-164 LTSIGEAAFEN
+164 LRKLGTQALANDVG
-175 CHGFMGS
+175 
-182 LVLPESL
+182 LKQVVLPENL
-189 TSIGT
+189 ETLGEM
-194 AAFFYCSGFTG
+194 ALFQCSGLSSVRIPAGVKNIG
-205 SLTLPNNLTSIGW
+205 SGALDGCRLDSITVDGKSTAFCAEDGVLYTKDKKELRAITSNRTE
-218 GAFMGCKG
+218 
-226 LTSVTIPES
+226 LTIP
-235 VKDISRAAFSN
+235 D
-246 CSSLSSIVVDGNTA
+246 
-260 YDSVDDVLFNK
+260 
-271 DHTLLLCYPAG
+271 
-282 KEGTSYAVS
+282 
-291 ESVTEIW
+291 
-298 AYAFSGCRDLTSVTI
+298 
-313 PEGVTYIDT
+313 
-322 GSFESC
+322 
-328 SSLTSMTIPGSV
+328 SV
-340 TSILYGAFRDCSS
+340 TSVDSVLYSDGYNLKTITIGAQCN
-353 LTSVTIP
+353 T
-360 WRMTKIEGEAFSG
+360 EQFSG
-373 CKNLT
+373 LSSCSNLLQISVA
-378 DVYYTGSQAR
+378 DNNPYLCV
-388 WNKVNVAEG
+388 KDNV
-397 NEPLL
+397 L
-402 NATFHIETAS
+402 FS
-412 PLESGKCGDNLTWS
+412 K
-426 VDGDGILTIS
+426 DGTV
-436 GTGAMWDYEDI
+436 
-447 EIESGGWHTSAPW
+447 
-460 YDYAP
+460 
-465 TELVLEEGVTQI
+465 LV
-477 GKSAFCGCDFKGR
+477 
-490 LTLPKGLTQIGEGAF
+490 
-505 SNCYGLTGVTI
+505 
-516 PQGVTSIGDSAFLN
+516 
-530 CAGLTSVVIPEGVT
+530 
-544 NISGRAF
+544 
-551 GSCYGLPSV
+551 
-560 TIPKSV
+560 
-566 TSIGRA
+566 
-572 AFSASLSNIYVD
+572 
-584 EENASYAS
+584 SYAS
-592 VDGVLFNKDQ
+592 ARPGISYTVPTGTKKINFQAFHACRSLYSIVL
-602 TTLIAYPA
+602 
-610 KREDTAYK
+610 
-618 IPDGVT
+618 PDGLT
-624 SIDDEAF
+624 EIDYD
-631 FACWYLADVTIPE
+631 
-644 GVTSI
+644 GI
-649 GEYAFNWSDE
+649 GCANLKE
-659 LSTITIPKSVTSIG
+659 ITIPASVTTINSGAVGFHYGVKLENLII
-673 RGAFSY
+673 RGAAGSVAESY
-679 CTELKDVYYT
+679 AK
-689 GSRTQ
+689 
-694 WKNIKTEDENEPLLN
+694 ENGFTFVEIG
-709 ATLHV
+709 AT
-714 NPDAPVA
+714 
-721 SGECGDNLTWSI
+721 SGECGDNLTWSV
-733 DDDGTLTISGTGAMW
+733 DAEGVLTISGTGAMW
-748 DYTYTVENGMHTT
+748 DYTDIVENGMIHTT

-782 DWAFEGCDGLTGS
+782 DNAFEGCSSITGS

-809 FGDSGFTGGLTLPKG
+809 FCGNGFTGGLTLPEG
-824 LTSIGYSAFS
+824 LKSIGVGAFM
-834 GWSSLTSVAI
+834 GWSSLTSVTI
-844 PQNVTS
+844 PRSVTS
-850 IGISAFGF
+850 INSSAFSF
-858 CENLENIFVDVGN
+858 CENMENIFVAEGN
-871 TAYTSADGVLFNK
+871 TGYTSVNGVLFNK
-884 NLTTLVTY
+884 NITTLVTY
-892 PAGKKDTT
+892 PTGKKGTT
-900 YQIPEGA
+900 YQIPEGV
-907 TEISGYA
+907 TEISVYS
-914 FGGCSNLTNVTI
+914 FGGCNNLTGVTI

-932 IGGVAFLHC
+932 IGGVAFLNC
-941 SNLTGVTI
+941 SNLTSVTI
-949 PASVTEIGM
+949 PESVTEIGM

-998 VTRIGS
+998 VTRIALS
-1004 IAFSGCDGLKDV
+1004 AFAGCDGLKDV

-1043 FDPTAS
+1043 FDPTGS
-1049 TSSGTFGDNLTWS
+1049 TGSGTFGDNLTWS
-1062 IDDDGTLTISG
+1062 VDAEGTLTISG
-1073 TGAIPDFEFVMGE
+1073 TGAIPDFECVMGE
-1086 TPNNIYG
+1086 TPNYSYC
-1093 GANTPWRSYLI
+1093 GANTPWHSYLI
-1104 RKVVV
+1104 RKVIVD
-1109 NEGITSV
+1109 EGITAV
-1116 GSMALAYLEKME
+1116 GSNALAYLEKME

-1134 SLRELGDYALAN
+1134 SLRKLGTAALLN
-1146 SFALKQ
+1146 DFGLKQ

-1159 ETLDEMALFQCSGL
+1159 ETLGESALFQCMGL
-1173 SSVHIPA
+1173 SSLHIPA
-1180 GVKNIG
+1180 GVKSIG
-1186 SEALD
+1186 EYAID

-1231 LTIPDSVTRVG
+1231 LTIPDSVTRVD
-1242 SALFFDGQNIVSV
+1242 SPLFFDGQNIVSV

-1318 KKIGVQA
+1318 KKIGAQA

-1346 SGVGCAYLAE
+1346 SGIGCAYLAE
-1356 ITIPASVTAIS
+1356 ITIPASVTTIS
-1367 QESVGFQHGTKL
+1367 QESVGFHNGTKL

-1423 GGTLTISG
+1423 EGTLTISG
-1431 TGAMQDYD
+1431 TGAMWDYTS
-1439 AVSENG
+1439 VSEDG
-1445 NWRTTAPWHAL
+1445 NWRTTAPWYVL

-1470 GREAFRGCGFAGSLT
+1470 GCEAFRGCGFAGSLT

-1511 SLTSIKYGAFAGCTG
+1511 SLTSIKYGAFYGCTG

-1540 VFAFRNCSSLT
+1540 VFAFRNCSRLT

-1563 EFAFDGC
+1563 DFAFDGC
-1570 ASLTSVTIPES
+1570 ASLTSITIPES

-1603 TQAQWEEMTVYSSNE
+1603 TQAQWEEITVYGSNE
-1618 PLLNAALHVNSAG
+1618 PLLDAELHVNSAG

-1738 LTKIGSSAFAF
+1738 LTQIGSSAFAF

-1764 IGWSTF
+1764 IGWSAF
-1770 IGCSSLVDM
+1770 VGCSSLVDT

-1793 CGCSSLTS
+1793 SGCSSLTS

-1815 FAECSSLTSVVIPE
+1815 FAECSSLVSAAIPE
-1829 GVRCIEDYAFDWCSS
+1829 GVRIIEDYAFCGCSS
-1844 LTTITIPGSV
+1844 LTSVTIPGSV
-1854 TDICDSVFVGCSSLE
+1854 TDIYDSVFVGCSSLE

-1875 GNADYASVDGVLFNK
+1875 GNADYASADGVLFSK

-1903 ATAYRVPDGV
+1903 AAAYRVPDGV

-1937 SIGSPVFDDCG
+1937 SIGSPDFDDCDV
-1948 APHSV
+1948 PHNG

-1987 KDVYYSGSPTQWNKI
+1987 KDVYYAGNQAQWNKI
-2002 RIGDGNEPLLSAK
+2002 KIGDGNEPLLGAK

-2022 GTCGENLT
+2022 GICGENLT
-2030 WTLTGDGTLTISGS
+2030 WILTEDGVLTISGT
-2044 GKMEDY
+2044 GEMTDY
-2050 SYSNSAPWYADREKV
+2050 PNFADVPWNAYREKIL
-2065 RSVFMEP
+2065 SVVMEP
-2072 GVTSVGSY
+2072 GVTSVGRY
-2080 AFMQCTNL
+2080 AFFQCINMT
-2088 ISVKIPEGVT
+2088 SVEMPEGVT
-2098 SIGEAAFVLC
+2098 SIGNNAFSAC
-2108 TNLASVVIPEGVT
+2108 RNLTSVVIPESVT
-2121 SLGRNAFATCDSLTS
+2121 NIGFAAFMACNGLTS
-2136 VTIPA
+2136 ITIPA
-2141 SVTYASSMAFGACFT
+2141 GVASISSTSFGACFI
-2156 LGNIF
+2156 LENIF
-2161 VEEGNASYDSVDGI
+2161 VDEGNTVYASADGI
-2175 LFNKDHTTL
+2175 LFNKDQTTL
-2184 ITYPAGRKDTSYT
+2184 ITYPAGKKNTTYI
-2197 IPEGVTKV
+2197 IPEGVTNIASC
-2205 DQYAVYNCWYLTS
+2205 AVYNCGYLTS
-2218 VTISQSVSSIGSE
+2218 VTIPRSVASIGDN
-2231 AFGCCYSLNDIFV
+2231 AFDFCYNLRDISV
-2244 DEGNASYDSVDGIL
+2244 DEGNEAYASVDGVL
-2258 FNKDHTT
+2258 FNKERTVLVT
-2265 LIAYPAGRNDVVYTI
+2265 YPAGKENTAYTI
-2280 PDGVTGIGNSAFR
+2280 PDGVTNVGRSAFWD
-2293 ACSLTGVV
+2293 CMLTSIV
-2301 IPEGM
+2301 IPESVTKIEWG
-2306 ASIGRYAFDSCYNL
+2306 AFRDCSNL

-2326 ESQAQWEKIQIADYN
+2326 GSQRQWEQVQIAEYN
-2341 APILNAAIHFNSV
+2341 EPLLNAAIHFNSV

-2410 TPLNPGTAYVV
+2410 TPLNAGTAYVV
-2421 AALNTGDDILT
+2421 ASLNTGDGTLT

-2448 LGIDLGTEKV
+2448 MGVDLGTKKV

-2526 LDNAKSVKGSYSS
+2526 LDNAKGVKSSYSS

-2550 HTEDAVT
+2550 HTDDAVT

-2568 AANLTFNPFYTEE
+2568 AANLTFNPFYTEQ
-2581 SQTLTITGGTVTKVE
+2581 SQALTITGGTVTKVE

-2605 DGTKLTLSNAPRSGS
+2605 DGTKLTLSNAPKSGS
-2620 ANLNLLVYTTE
+2620 ASLNLLVYTTE

-2645 YKAPGLKLSASS
+2645 YKAPRLKLSASS

-2693 EDTKLDLYTG
+2693 EDTELNLYTG

-2731 DLPLTVN
+2731 DLPLRVN
-2738 KRTPSLK
+2738 KRTPTLR
-2745 LSKSSVSLNAEL
+2745 LSKTSVNLNAEL

-2772 DLTKVTVTNPS
+2772 DLAKVTVTNPS
-2783 EALEVSPVNENGE
+2783 EALEVSPVNEDGE

-2801 KQGSASR
+2801 KQGSASK

-2813 MVQAPTGKAAKLTV
+2813 TVQAPTSRAVKLTV
-2827 KTLAAGQKV
+2827 RTLAAGQKV
-2836 TMSLKAVGSIDLT
+2836 TMSLKAAGSIDLT

-2856 LQPTIRNYS
+2856 LQPKYRNYA
-2865 GELENVTYALALKQG
+2865 GELENVVYTLALKQG
-2880 RDTVGAAFADYL
+2880 KVTLDAAFDDYL
-2892 TVGEDGLI
+2892 TIGEDGLI
-2900 RWNETGDLESGSVC
+2900 RWNGTGSLESGNVC
-2914 LITMTGKLPDGTM
+2914 LITMTGELPNGTM
-2927 LLGTAQVKVA
+2927 LFATAQVRVT
-2937 ETPVVLKLSKTSLSL
+2937 ETPVILRLSKARLSL
-2952 NKRLAEK
+2952 NKRLEEK

-2964 TTSTKGYT
+2964 TTSIRGYT
-2972 LGDVGVQVTDNKNVP
+2972 LGDVGLLVTDNKNVP
-2987 SDGLSAAY
+2987 SDGLTAAY
-2995 RNGLL
+2995 ENGLL

-3021 PKKVTTLTVKIP
+3021 PKRVTTLMVRIP
-3033 AEKASAVTMTAKVK
+3033 AEKKSAVTMTARAR
-3047 GNIDVIRDTAEVL
+3047 GGIDVIRDASEVV
-3060 VTPGYKNCLD
+3060 VTSTYRNCLD
-3070 GASLEKQV
+3070 GASLKKQV
-3078 KVTWAQDGKNYNQDV
+3078 KVTWAQDGRNYSQDV
-3093 TENFILTWAQDGT
+3093 TEDFILTWAQDGT
-3106 LHVAKVPGKELALT
+3106 LHVSKVPGKRLALT

-3129 DGMEKKACAALS
+3129 EGMEKEAYTALS
-3141 VKCGTAKFTAASVSL
+3141 VKCGTARFTVASVSL

-3178 LERAELKDA
+3178 PERVELKDA
-3187 KLKGTYEVL
+3187 RLKGTYEVL
-3196 DLGGGQFALRL
+3196 DLGGGQFALCL
-3207 LPGAKG
+3207 IPGAKA
-3213 KSGTVTLNVFCEGNT
+3213 KTGTVTLNLFCEGNT

>member
-1 MTLVSYLPP
+1 MFPPGRKHRKRDCTMFKRILACLMVLLTLVSYLPP
-10 MASAEE
+10 RASAEE

-58 PMEETSADETLPE
+58 PAEETSADETLPE
-71 EAMVDT
+71 ETLVDT
-77 YALPEDDGAA
+77 YALPGDDGA
-87 ASGQCGDDLT
+87 
-97 WSIDADGTLTISG
+97 
-110 TGAMWDYEEDDS
+110 
-122 HTSAPWYSYS
+122 
-132 PANLVLNEGI
+132 
-142 TYIGNTAFE
+142 
-151 RMNFTGSLTLPES
+151 
-164 LTSIGEAAFEN
+164 
-175 CHGFMGS
+175 
-182 LVLPESL
+182 
-189 TSIGT
+189 
-194 AAFFYCSGFTG
+194 
-205 SLTLPNNLTSIGW
+205 
-218 GAFMGCKG
+218 
-226 LTSVTIPES
+226 
-235 VKDISRAAFSN
+235 
-246 CSSLSSIVVDGNTA
+246 
-260 YDSVDDVLFNK
+260 
-271 DHTLLLCYPAG
+271 
-282 KEGTSYAVS
+282 
-291 ESVTEIW
+291 
-298 AYAFSGCRDLTSVTI
+298 
-313 PEGVTYIDT
+313 
-322 GSFESC
+322 
-328 SSLTSMTIPGSV
+328 
-340 TSILYGAFRDCSS
+340 
-353 LTSVTIP
+353 
-360 WRMTKIEGEAFSG
+360 
-373 CKNLT
+373 
-378 DVYYTGSQAR
+378 
-388 WNKVNVAEG
+388 VA
-397 NEPLL
+397 
-402 NATFHIETAS
+402 
-412 PLESGKCGDNLTWS
+412 SGKCG
-426 VDGDGILTIS
+426 
-436 GTGAMWDYEDI
+436 E
-447 EIESGGWHTSAPW
+447 
-460 YDYAP
+460 
-465 TELVLEEGVTQI
+465 
-477 GKSAFCGCDFKGR
+477 
-490 LTLPKGLTQIGEGAF
+490 
-505 SNCYGLTGVTI
+505 
-516 PQGVTSIGDSAFLN
+516 
-530 CAGLTSVVIPEGVT
+530 
-544 NISGRAF
+544 
-551 GSCYGLPSV
+551 
-560 TIPKSV
+560 
-566 TSIGRA
+566 
-572 AFSASLSNIYVD
+572 
-584 EENASYAS
+584 
-592 VDGVLFNKDQ
+592 
-602 TTLIAYPA
+602 
-610 KREDTAYK
+610 
-618 IPDGVT
+618 
-624 SIDDEAF
+624 
-631 FACWYLADVTIPE
+631 
-644 GVTSI
+644 
-649 GEYAFNWSDE
+649 
-659 LSTITIPKSVTSIG
+659 
-673 RGAFSY
+673 
-679 CTELKDVYYT
+679 
-689 GSRTQ
+689 
-694 WKNIKTEDENEPLLN
+694 
-709 ATLHV
+709 
-714 NPDAPVA
+714 
-721 SGECGDNLTWSI
+721 NLTWSI
-733 DDDGTLTISGTGAMW
+733 DVEGGTLTISGTGAMW
-748 DYTYTVENGMHTT
+748 DYTDIVENGMIHTT

-782 DWAFEGCDGLTGS
+782 DYAFEGCSSITGS

-809 FGDSGFTGGLTLPKG
+809 FRCGGFTGGLTLPEG
-824 LTSIGYSAFS
+824 LKSIGVGAFM
-834 GWSSLTSVAI
+834 GWSSLTSVTI
-844 PQNVTS
+844 PRSVTS
-850 IGISAFGF
+850 IDSSAFSF
-858 CENLENIFVDVGN
+858 CENMENIFVAEGN
-871 TAYTSADGVLFNK
+871 TGYTSVNGVLFNK
-884 NLTTLVTY
+884 NITTLVTY
-892 PAGKKDTT
+892 PTGKKGTT
-900 YQIPEGA
+900 YQIPEGV
-907 TEISGYA
+907 TEISVYS
-914 FGGCSNLTNVTI
+914 FGGCNNLTGVTI

-932 IGGVAFLHC
+932 IGGVAFLNC
-941 SNLTGVTI
+941 SNLTSVTI
-949 PASVTEIGM
+949 PESVTEIGM

-968 SITIPE
+968 SITIPK

-1004 IAFSGCDGLKDV
+1004 SAFSGCDGLKDV

-1031 DGNDSLLNADIH
+1031 DGNNSLLSADIH
-1043 FDPTAS
+1043 FDPSGS
-1049 TSSGTFGDNLTWS
+1049 TGSGTFGDNLTWS
-1062 IDDDGTLTISG
+1062 VDAEGTLTISG
-1073 TGAIPDFEFVMGE
+1073 TGAIPDFEYVMGE
-1086 TPNNIYG
+1086 TPNSIYG

-1116 GSMALAYLEKME
+1116 GSIALAYLEKME

-1134 SLRELGDYALAN
+1134 SLRELGSHALAN
-1146 SFALKQ
+1146 NFGLKQ

-1173 SSVHIPA
+1173 SSLHIPA
-1180 GVKNIG
+1180 GVKSIG
-1186 SEALD
+1186 ESAID

-1318 KKIGVQA
+1318 KKIGAQA

-1346 SGVGCAYLAE
+1346 SGIGCAYLAE
-1356 ITIPASVTAIS
+1356 ITIPASVTTIS
-1367 QESVGFQHGTKL
+1367 QESVGFHNGTKL

-1423 GGTLTISG
+1423 EGTLTISG
-1431 TGAMQDYD
+1431 TGAMWDYTS
-1439 AVSENG
+1439 VSEDG
-1445 NWRTTAPWHAL
+1445 NWRTTAPWYVL

-1470 GREAFRGCGFAGSLT
+1470 GCEAFRGCGFAGSLT

-1511 SLTSIKYGAFAGCTG
+1511 SLTSIKYGAFYGCTG

-1540 VFAFRNCSSLT
+1540 VFAFRNCSRLT

-1563 EFAFDGC
+1563 DFAFDGC
-1570 ASLTSVTIPES
+1570 ASLTSITIPES

-1603 TQAQWEEMTVYSSNE
+1603 TQAQWEEITVYGSNE
-1618 PLLNAALHVNSAG
+1618 PLLDAELHVNSAG

-1738 LTKIGSSAFAF
+1738 LTQIGSSAFAF

-1764 IGWSTF
+1764 IGWSAF
-1770 IGCSSLVDM
+1770 VGCSSLVDT

-1793 CGCSSLTS
+1793 SGCSSLTS

-1815 FAECSSLTSVVIPE
+1815 FAECSSLVSAAIPE
-1829 GVRCIEDYAFDWCSS
+1829 GVRIIEDYAFCGCSS
-1844 LTTITIPGSV
+1844 LTSVTIPGSV
-1854 TDICDSVFVGCSSLE
+1854 TDIYDSVFVGCSSLE

-1875 GNADYASVDGVLFNK
+1875 GNADYASADGVLFSK

-1903 ATAYRVPDGV
+1903 AAAYRVPDGV

-1937 SIGSPVFDDCG
+1937 SIGSPDFDDCDV
-1948 APHSV
+1948 PHNG

-1987 KDVYYSGSPTQWNKI
+1987 KDVYYAGNQAQWNKI
-2002 RIGDGNEPLLSAK
+2002 KIGDGNEPLLGAK

-2022 GTCGENLT
+2022 GICGENLT
-2030 WTLTGDGTLTISGS
+2030 WILTEDGVLTISGT
-2044 GKMEDY
+2044 GEMTDY
-2050 SYSNSAPWYADREKV
+2050 PNFADVPWNAYREKIL
-2065 RSVFMEP
+2065 SVVMEP
-2072 GVTSVGSY
+2072 GVTSVGRY
-2080 AFMQCTNL
+2080 AFFQCINMT
-2088 ISVKIPEGVT
+2088 SVEMPEGVT
-2098 SIGEAAFVLC
+2098 SIGNNAFSAC
-2108 TNLASVVIPEGVT
+2108 RNLTSVVIPESVT
-2121 SLGRNAFATCDSLTS
+2121 NIGFAAFMACNGLTS
-2136 VTIPA
+2136 ITIPA
-2141 SVTYASSMAFGACFT
+2141 GVASISSTSFGACFI
-2156 LGNIF
+2156 LENIF
-2161 VEEGNASYDSVDGI
+2161 VDEGNTVYASADGI
-2175 LFNKDHTTL
+2175 LFNKDQTTL
-2184 ITYPAGRKDTSYT
+2184 ITYPAGKKNTTYI
-2197 IPEGVTKV
+2197 IPEGVTNIASC
-2205 DQYAVYNCWYLTS
+2205 AVYNCGYLTS
-2218 VTISQSVSSIGSE
+2218 VTIPRSVASIGDN
-2231 AFGCCYSLNDIFV
+2231 AFDFCYNLRDISV
-2244 DEGNASYDSVDGIL
+2244 DEGNEAYASVDGVL
-2258 FNKDHTT
+2258 FNKERTVLVT
-2265 LIAYPAGRNDVVYTI
+2265 YPAGKENTAYTI
-2280 PDGVTGIGNSAFR
+2280 PDGVTNVGRSAFWD
-2293 ACSLTGVV
+2293 CMLTSIV
-2301 IPEGM
+2301 IPESVTKIEWG
-2306 ASIGRYAFDSCYNL
+2306 AFRDCSNL

-2326 ESQAQWEKIQIADYN
+2326 GSQRQWEQVQIAEYN
-2341 APILNAAIHFNSV
+2341 EPLLNAAIHFNSV

-2410 TPLNPGTAYVV
+2410 TPLNAGTAYVV
-2421 AALNTGDDILT
+2421 ASLNTGDGTLT

-2448 LGIDLGTEKV
+2448 MGVDLGTKKV

-2526 LDNAKSVKGSYSS
+2526 LDNAKGVKSSYSS

-2550 HTEDAVT
+2550 HTDDAVT

-2568 AANLTFNPFYTEE
+2568 AANLTFNPFYTEQ
-2581 SQTLTITGGTVTKVE
+2581 SQALTITGGTVTKVE

-2605 DGTKLTLSNAPRSGS
+2605 DGTKLTLSNAPKSGS
-2620 ANLNLLVYTTE
+2620 ASLNLLVYTTE

-2645 YKAPGLKLSASS
+2645 YKAPRLKLSASS

-2693 EDTKLDLYTG
+2693 EDTELNLYTG

-2731 DLPLTVN
+2731 DLPLRVN
-2738 KRTPSLK
+2738 KRTPTLR
-2745 LSKSSVSLNAEL
+2745 LSKTSVNLNAEL

-2772 DLTKVTVTNPS
+2772 DLAKVTVTNPS
-2783 EALEVSPVNENGE
+2783 EALEVSPVNEDGE

-2801 KQGSASR
+2801 KQGSASK

-2813 MVQAPTGKAAKLTV
+2813 TVQAPTSRAVKLTV
-2827 KTLAAGQKV
+2827 RTLAAGQKV
-2836 TMSLKAVGSIDLT
+2836 TMSLKAAGSIDLT

-2856 LQPTIRNYS
+2856 LQPKYRNYA
-2865 GELENVTYALALKQG
+2865 GELENVVYTLALKQG
-2880 RDTVGAAFADYL
+2880 KVTLDAAFDDYL
-2892 TVGEDGLI
+2892 TIGEDGLI
-2900 RWNETGDLESGSVC
+2900 RWNGTGSLESGNVC
-2914 LITMTGKLPDGTM
+2914 LITMTGELPNGTM
-2927 LLGTAQVKVA
+2927 LFATAQVRVT
-2937 ETPVVLKLSKTSLSL
+2937 ETPVILRLSKARLSL
-2952 NKRLAEK
+2952 NKRLEEK

-2964 TTSTKGYT
+2964 TTSIRGYT
-2972 LGDVGVQVTDNKNVP
+2972 LGDVGLLVTDNKNVP
-2987 SDGLSAAY
+2987 SDGLTAAY
-2995 RNGLL
+2995 ENGLL

-3021 PKKVTTLTVKIP
+3021 PKRVTTLMVRIP
-3033 AEKASAVTMTAKVK
+3033 AEKKSAVTMTARAR
-3047 GNIDVIRDTAEVL
+3047 GGIDVIRDASEVV
-3060 VTPGYKNCLD
+3060 VTSTYRNCLD
-3070 GASLEKQV
+3070 GASLKKQV
-3078 KVTWAQDGKNYNQDV
+3078 KVTWAQDGRNYSQDV
-3093 TENFILTWAQDGT
+3093 TEDFILTWAQDGT
-3106 LHVAKVPGKELALT
+3106 LHVSKVPGKRLALT

-3129 DGMEKKACAALS
+3129 EGMEKEAYTALS
-3141 VKCGTAKFTAASVSL
+3141 VKCGTARFTVASVSL

-3178 LERAELKDA
+3178 PERVELKDA
-3187 KLKGTYEVL
+3187 RLKGTYEVL
-3196 DLGGGQFALRL
+3196 DLGGGQFALCL
-3207 LPGAKG
+3207 IPGAKA
-3213 KSGTVTLNVFCEGNT
+3213 KTGTVTLNLFCEGNT

>member
-1 MTLVSYLPP
+1 MFKRILACLMVLLTLVSYLPP

-28 TQPSEPATVP
+28 TQPSEPETVP
-38 TTEPTAATEET
+38 TEPTAAAEET
-49 TAPTQPETT
+49 TAPT
-58 PMEETSADETLPE
+58 EETSPDETSSDETL
-71 EAMVDT
+71 VDT
-77 YALPEDDGAA
+77 YALPGDDGAV
-87 ASGQCGDDLT
+87 ASGKCGENLT
-97 WSIDADGTLTISG
+97 WSIDVEGGTLTISG
-110 TGAMWDYEEDDS
+110 TGAMWDYEEDDF

-132 PANLVLNEGI
+132 PANLVLSEGI

-151 RMNFTGSLTLPES
+151 DMNFTGSLTLPES
-164 LTSIGEAAFEN
+164 LTSIGRGAFEN
-175 CHGFMGS
+175 CHSFTGS
-182 LVLPESL
+182 LVLPEGL
-189 TSIGT
+189 TSIDT
-194 AAFFYCSGFTG
+194 AAFFYCNGFTG

-226 LTSVTIPES
+226 LTSVTIPAS
-235 VKDISRAAFSN
+235 VKEISRAAFSK

-260 YDSVDDVLFNK
+260 YDSVDNVLFSK

-282 KEGTSYAVS
+282 KEGTSYVVP

-313 PEGVTYIDT
+313 PKGVTYIDS
-322 GSFESC
+322 GSFEFC
-328 SSLTSMTIPGSV
+328 SSLTSMTIPDSV
-340 TSILYGAFRDCSS
+340 TSICYGAFTSCSS

-360 WRMTKIEGEAFSG
+360 WRMTKVEEQAFSG
-373 CKNLT
+373 CGKLT

-388 WNKVNVAEG
+388 WDRIEVSGN

-402 NATFHIETAS
+402 NATIHFEAAS
-412 PLESGKCGDNLTWS
+412 PVGTGSCGENLTWS

-436 GTGAMWDYEDI
+436 GTGAMWDYTDI
-447 EIESGGWHTSAPW
+447 
-460 YDYAP
+460 
-465 TELVLEEGVTQI
+465 
-477 GKSAFCGCDFKGR
+477 
-490 LTLPKGLTQIGEGAF
+490 
-505 SNCYGLTGVTI
+505 
-516 PQGVTSIGDSAFLN
+516 
-530 CAGLTSVVIPEGVT
+530 
-544 NISGRAF
+544 
-551 GSCYGLPSV
+551 
-560 TIPKSV
+560 
-566 TSIGRA
+566 
-572 AFSASLSNIYVD
+572 
-584 EENASYAS
+584 
-592 VDGVLFNKDQ
+592 
-602 TTLIAYPA
+602 
-610 KREDTAYK
+610 
-618 IPDGVT
+618 
-624 SIDDEAF
+624 
-631 FACWYLADVTIPE
+631 
-644 GVTSI
+644 
-649 GEYAFNWSDE
+649 
-659 LSTITIPKSVTSIG
+659 
-673 RGAFSY
+673 
-679 CTELKDVYYT
+679 
-689 GSRTQ
+689 
-694 WKNIKTEDENEPLLN
+694 
-709 ATLHV
+709 
-714 NPDAPVA
+714 
-721 SGECGDNLTWSI
+721 
-733 DDDGTLTISGTGAMW
+733 
-748 DYTYTVENGMHTT
+748 VENGMIHTT

-782 DWAFEGCDGLTGS
+782 DNAFEGCSSITGS

-809 FGDSGFTGGLTLPKG
+809 FRCGGFTGGLTLPEG
-824 LTSIGYSAFS
+824 LKSIGVGAFM
-834 GWSSLTSVAI
+834 GWSSLTSVTI
-844 PQNVTS
+844 PRSVMS
-850 IGISAFGF
+850 IDSSAFSF
-858 CENLENIFVDVGN
+858 CENMENIFVAEGN
-871 TAYTSADGVLFNK
+871 TGYTSVNGVLFNK
-884 NLTTLVTY
+884 NITTLVTY
-892 PAGKKDTT
+892 PTGKKGAT
-900 YQIPEGA
+900 YQIPEGV
-907 TEISGYA
+907 TEISVYS
-914 FGGCSNLTNVTI
+914 FGGCNNLTGVTI

-932 IGGVAFLHC
+932 IGGVAFLNC
-941 SNLTGVTI
+941 SNLTSVTI
-949 PASVTEIGM
+949 PESVTEIGM

-1004 IAFSGCDGLKDV
+1004 SAFSGCDGLKDV

-1031 DGNDSLLNADIH
+1031 DGNDSLLSADIH
-1043 FDPTAS
+1043 FDPSGS
-1049 TSSGTFGDNLTWS
+1049 TGSGTFGDNLTWS
-1062 IDDDGTLTISG
+1062 VDADGTLTISG
-1073 TGAIPDFEFVMGE
+1073 TGAIPDFEYVMGE
-1086 TPNNIYG
+1086 TPNSVYDG

-1109 NEGITSV
+1109 DEGITAV

-1134 SLRELGDYALAN
+1134 SLRELGNYALAN
-1146 SFALKQ
+1146 NFGLKQ

-1159 ETLDEMALFQCSGL
+1159 ETLDEMALFQCIGL
-1173 SSVHIPA
+1173 SSLHIPA
-1180 GVKNIG
+1180 GVKSIG
-1186 SEALD
+1186 ESAID

-1270 NSLEQITVVDSNPY
+1270 NSLEQITVVDSNPN

-1318 KKIGVQA
+1318 KKIGIQA

-1339 GLTEIDF
+1339 GLTEIDS
-1346 SGVGCAYLAE
+1346 SGIGCAYLAE
-1356 ITIPASVTAIS
+1356 ITIPASVTTIG
-1367 QESVGFQHGTKL
+1367 QEAVGFQYGTKL

-1431 TGAMQDYD
+1431 TGAMQDYTS
-1439 AVSENG
+1439 VSEDG
-1445 NWRTTAPWHAL
+1445 NWRTTAPWYAL

-1470 GREAFRGCGFAGSLT
+1470 GCEAFRGCGFAGSLT

-1511 SLTSIKYGAFAGCTG
+1511 SLTSIKYGAFYGCTG

-1540 VFAFRNCSSLT
+1540 PFAFRNCSSLT

-1563 EFAFDGC
+1563 DFAFDGC
-1570 ASLTSVTIPES
+1570 ASLTSITIPES
-1581 VTSVSHGAFEGCSS
+1581 VTSVSYGAFNGCSS

-1603 TQAQWEEMTVYSSNE
+1603 TQAQWEKMAVYSSNE
-1618 PLLNAALHVNSAG
+1618 PLLNAELHVNSAG

-1645 IDADGTL
+1645 IDTDGTL

-1764 IGWSTF
+1764 IGWSAF
-1770 IGCSSLVDM
+1770 VGCSSLVDM

-1793 CGCSSLTS
+1793 SGCSSLTS

-1815 FAECSSLTSVVIPE
+1815 FAECSSLVSAAIPE
-1829 GVRCIEDYAFDWCSS
+1829 GVRIIEDYAFCGCSS
-1844 LTTITIPGSV
+1844 LTSVTIPGSV
-1854 TDICDSVFVGCSSLE
+1854 TDIYDSVFAGCSSLE

-1875 GNADYASVDGVLFNK
+1875 GNADYASADGVLFSK

-1903 ATAYRVPDGV
+1903 AAAYRVPDGV

-1937 SIGSPVFDDCG
+1937 SIGSPSFDDCDV
-1948 APHSV
+1948 PHNG

-1987 KDVYYSGSPTQWNKI
+1987 KDVYYAGNQAQWNKI
-2002 RIGDGNEPLLSAK
+2002 KIGDRNEPLLGAK

-2030 WTLTGDGTLTISGS
+2030 WTLTYDGVLTISGT
-2044 GKMEDY
+2044 GEMTDY
-2050 SYSNSAPWYADREKV
+2050 PNFADVPWNAYREKIL
-2065 RSVFMEP
+2065 SVVMEP
-2072 GVTSVGSY
+2072 GVTSVGGY
-2080 AFMQCTNL
+2080 AFFQCINMT
-2088 ISVKIPEGVT
+2088 SVEMPEGVT
-2098 SIGEAAFVLC
+2098 SIGDNAFSAC
-2108 TNLASVVIPEGVT
+2108 RNLTSAVIPESVT
-2121 SLGRNAFATCDSLTS
+2121 NIGFAAFMACNGLTS

-2141 SVTYASSMAFGACFT
+2141 GVASISSTSFGACFI
-2156 LGNIF
+2156 LENIF
-2161 VEEGNASYDSVDGI
+2161 VDEGNTVYASADGI
-2175 LFNKDHTTL
+2175 LFNKDQTTL
-2184 ITYPAGRKDTSYT
+2184 ITYPAGKKNTTYI
-2197 IPEGVTKV
+2197 IPEGVTNIASR
-2205 DQYAVYNCWYLTS
+2205 AVYNCGYLTS
-2218 VTISQSVSSIGSE
+2218 VTIPRSVASIGNN
-2231 AFGCCYSLNDIFV
+2231 AFDFCYNLRDISV
-2244 DEGNASYDSVDGIL
+2244 DEGNEAYASVDGVL
-2258 FNKDHTT
+2258 FNKDRTV
-2265 LIAYPAGRNDVVYTI
+2265 LVAYPAGKENTAYTI
-2280 PDGVTGIGNSAFR
+2280 PDGVTNVGRSAFWD
-2293 ACSLTGVV
+2293 CMLTSIV
-2301 IPEGM
+2301 IPE
-2306 ASIGRYAFDSCYNL
+2306 SVTKIEWDAFRDCSNL

-2326 ESQAQWEKIQIADYN
+2326 GSQRQWEQVQIAEYN
-2341 APILNAAIHFNSV
+2341 EPLLNAAIHFNSV

-2364 EYITLSVGA
+2364 EYISLDAGA
-2373 EPVQLQSFPE
+2373 EPIQLQSFPE

-2395 PDGVNVIEVSGDGCV
+2395 PDGVNVIEVNDDGCV

-2421 AALNTGDDILT
+2421 ASLNTGDGTLT
-2432 ARCRVDVTGK
+2432 ARCRVDVTGT

-2448 LGIDLGTEKV
+2448 LGVDLGTKKV

-2526 LDNAKSVKGSYSS
+2526 LDNAKGVKSSYSS

-2568 AANLTFNPFYTEE
+2568 AANLTFNPFYTEQ
-2581 SQTLTITGGTVTKVE
+2581 SQALTITGGTVTKVE

-2605 DGTKLTLSNAPRSGS
+2605 DGTKLTLSNAPKSGS

-2693 EDTKLDLYTG
+2693 EDAELNLYTG

-2731 DLPLTVN
+2731 DLPLRVN
-2738 KRTPSLK
+2738 KRTPTLR
-2745 LSKSSVSLNAEL
+2745 LSKTSVSLNAEL

-2772 DLTKVTVTNPS
+2772 DLAKVTVTNPS

-2801 KQGSASR
+2801 KQGSASK

-2836 TMSLKAVGSIDLT
+2836 TMSLKAAGSIDLT

-2856 LQPTIRNYS
+2856 LQPKYRNYA
-2865 GELENVTYALALKQG
+2865 GELENVVYTLALKQG
-2880 RDTVGAAFADYL
+2880 KVTLDAAFEDYL
-2892 TVGEDGLI
+2892 TIGEDGLI
-2900 RWNETGDLESGSVC
+2900 RWNGTGSLESGNVC
-2914 LITMTGKLPDGTM
+2914 LITMTGELPNGTM
-2927 LLGTAQVKVA
+2927 LFATAQVRVTQ
-2937 ETPVVLKLSKTSLSL
+2937 TPVILRLSKASLSL
-2952 NKRLAEK
+2952 NKRLEEK

-2964 TTSTKGYT
+2964 TTSTRGYT
-2972 LGDVGVQVTDNKNVP
+2972 LGDVELLVTDNKNVP
-2987 SDGLSAAY
+2987 SDGLTAAY
-2995 RNGLL
+2995 ENGLL

-3021 PKKVTTLTVKIP
+3021 PKRVTTLMVRIP
-3033 AEKASAVTMTAKVK
+3033 AEKKSAVTMTARAR
-3047 GNIDVIRDTAEVL
+3047 GGIDVIRDASEVV
-3060 VTPGYKNCLD
+3060 VTPTYRNCLD
-3070 GASLEKQV
+3070 GASLKKQV
-3078 KVTWAQDGKNYNQDV
+3078 KVTWAQDGRNYSQDV
-3093 TENFILTWAQDGT
+3093 TEDFILTWAQDGT
-3106 LHVAKVPGKELALT
+3106 LHVSKVPGKELALT

-3129 DGMEKKACAALS
+3129 EGMEKEAYTALS
-3141 VKCGTAKFTAASVSL
+3141 VKCGTARFTVASVSL

-3178 LERAELKDA
+3178 LERVELKDA
-3187 KLKGTYEVL
+3187 RLKGTYEVL
-3196 DLGGGQFALRL
+3196 DLGGGQFALCL
-3207 LPGAKG
+3207 IPGAKA
-3213 KSGTVTLNVFCEGNT
+3213 KTGTVTLNLFCEGNT

>member
-1 MTLVSYLPP
+1 MFKRILACLMVLLTLVSYLPP
-10 MASAEE
+10 RASAEE

-58 PMEETSADETLPE
+58 PAEETSADETLPE
-71 EAMVDT
+71 ETLVDT
-77 YALPEDDGAA
+77 YALPGDDGA
-87 ASGQCGDDLT
+87 
-97 WSIDADGTLTISG
+97 
-110 TGAMWDYEEDDS
+110 
-122 HTSAPWYSYS
+122 
-132 PANLVLNEGI
+132 
-142 TYIGNTAFE
+142 
-151 RMNFTGSLTLPES
+151 
-164 LTSIGEAAFEN
+164 
-175 CHGFMGS
+175 
-182 LVLPESL
+182 
-189 TSIGT
+189 
-194 AAFFYCSGFTG
+194 
-205 SLTLPNNLTSIGW
+205 
-218 GAFMGCKG
+218 
-226 LTSVTIPES
+226 
-235 VKDISRAAFSN
+235 
-246 CSSLSSIVVDGNTA
+246 
-260 YDSVDDVLFNK
+260 
-271 DHTLLLCYPAG
+271 
-282 KEGTSYAVS
+282 
-291 ESVTEIW
+291 
-298 AYAFSGCRDLTSVTI
+298 
-313 PEGVTYIDT
+313 
-322 GSFESC
+322 
-328 SSLTSMTIPGSV
+328 
-340 TSILYGAFRDCSS
+340 
-353 LTSVTIP
+353 
-360 WRMTKIEGEAFSG
+360 
-373 CKNLT
+373 
-378 DVYYTGSQAR
+378 
-388 WNKVNVAEG
+388 VA
-397 NEPLL
+397 
-402 NATFHIETAS
+402 
-412 PLESGKCGDNLTWS
+412 SGKCG
-426 VDGDGILTIS
+426 
-436 GTGAMWDYEDI
+436 E
-447 EIESGGWHTSAPW
+447 
-460 YDYAP
+460 
-465 TELVLEEGVTQI
+465 
-477 GKSAFCGCDFKGR
+477 
-490 LTLPKGLTQIGEGAF
+490 
-505 SNCYGLTGVTI
+505 
-516 PQGVTSIGDSAFLN
+516 
-530 CAGLTSVVIPEGVT
+530 
-544 NISGRAF
+544 
-551 GSCYGLPSV
+551 
-560 TIPKSV
+560 
-566 TSIGRA
+566 
-572 AFSASLSNIYVD
+572 
-584 EENASYAS
+584 
-592 VDGVLFNKDQ
+592 
-602 TTLIAYPA
+602 
-610 KREDTAYK
+610 
-618 IPDGVT
+618 
-624 SIDDEAF
+624 
-631 FACWYLADVTIPE
+631 
-644 GVTSI
+644 
-649 GEYAFNWSDE
+649 
-659 LSTITIPKSVTSIG
+659 
-673 RGAFSY
+673 
-679 CTELKDVYYT
+679 
-689 GSRTQ
+689 
-694 WKNIKTEDENEPLLN
+694 
-709 ATLHV
+709 
-714 NPDAPVA
+714 
-721 SGECGDNLTWSI
+721 NLTWSI
-733 DDDGTLTISGTGAMW
+733 DVEGGTLTISGTGAMW
-748 DYTYTVENGMHTT
+748 DYTDIVENGMIHTT

-782 DWAFEGCDGLTGS
+782 DYAFEGCSSITGS

-809 FGDSGFTGGLTLPKG
+809 FRCGGFTGGLTLPEG
-824 LTSIGYSAFS
+824 LKSIGVGAFM
-834 GWSSLTSVAI
+834 GWSSLTSVTI
-844 PQNVTS
+844 PRSVTS
-850 IGISAFGF
+850 IDSSAFSF
-858 CENLENIFVDVGN
+858 CENMENIFVAEGN
-871 TAYTSADGVLFNK
+871 TGYTSVNGVLFNK
-884 NLTTLVTY
+884 NITTLVTY
-892 PAGKKDTT
+892 PTGKKGTT
-900 YQIPEGA
+900 YQIPEGV
-907 TEISGYA
+907 TEISVYS
-914 FGGCSNLTNVTI
+914 FGGCNNLTGVTI

-932 IGGVAFLHC
+932 IGGVAFLNC
-941 SNLTGVTI
+941 SNLTSVTI
-949 PASVTEIGM
+949 PESVTEIGM

-968 SITIPE
+968 SITIPK

-1004 IAFSGCDGLKDV
+1004 SAFSGCDGVKDV

-1031 DGNDSLLNADIH
+1031 DGNDSLLSTDIH
-1043 FDPTAS
+1043 FDPSGS
-1049 TSSGTFGDNLTWS
+1049 TGSGTFGDNLTWS
-1062 IDDDGTLTISG
+1062 VDAEGTLTISG
-1073 TGAIPDFEFVMGE
+1073 TGAIPDFEYVMGE
-1086 TPNNIYG
+1086 TPNSIYG

-1116 GSMALAYLEKME
+1116 GSIALAYLEKME

-1134 SLRELGDYALAN
+1134 SLRELGSHALAN
-1146 SFALKQ
+1146 NFGLKQ

-1173 SSVHIPA
+1173 SSLHIPA
-1180 GVKNIG
+1180 GVKSIG
-1186 SEALD
+1186 ESAID

-1270 NSLEQITVVDSNPY
+1270 NRLEQITVVDSNPY

-1306 RPGTSYTVPAGT
+1306 RPSTSYTVPAGT
-1318 KKIGVQA
+1318 KKIGIQA

-1339 GLTEIDF
+1339 GLTEIDS
-1346 SGVGCAYLAE
+1346 SGIGCAYLAE
-1356 ITIPASVTAIS
+1356 ITIPASVTTIG
-1367 QESVGFQHGTKL
+1367 QEAVGFQYGTKL

-1423 GGTLTISG
+1423 EGTLTISG
-1431 TGAMQDYD
+1431 TGAMWDYTS
-1439 AVSENG
+1439 VSEDG
-1445 NWRTTAPWHAL
+1445 NWRTTAPWYAL

-1470 GREAFRGCGFAGSLT
+1470 GCEAFRGCGFAGSLT

-1540 VFAFRNCSSLT
+1540 PFAFRNCSSLT

-1563 EFAFDGC
+1563 DFTFDGC
-1570 ASLTSVTIPES
+1570 ASLTSITIPES
-1581 VTSVSHGAFEGCSS
+1581 VTSVSYGAFNGCSS

-1603 TQAQWEEMTVYSSNE
+1603 TQAQWEKMAVYSSNE
-1618 PLLNAALHVNSAG
+1618 PLLNAELHVNSAG

-1645 IDADGTL
+1645 IDTDGTL

-1738 LTKIGSSAFAF
+1738 LTKIGSSAFAS

-1764 IGWSTF
+1764 IGWSAF
-1770 IGCSSLVDM
+1770 DDCSSLVDM

-1788 EGSAF
+1788 EGFAF
-1793 CGCSSLTS
+1793 
-1801 VTLPQSVTRIGISA
+1801 
-1815 FAECSSLTSVVIPE
+1815 F
-1829 GVRCIEDYAFDWCSS
+1829 
-1844 LTTITIPGSV
+1844 
-1854 TDICDSVFVGCSSLE
+1854 
-1869 NIFVDA
+1869 
-1875 GNADYASVDGVLFNK
+1875 
-1890 DHTTL
+1890 
-1895 LAYPAGRE
+1895 
-1903 ATAYRVPDGV
+1903 
-1913 TIIGESAFAECK
+1913 
-1925 NLTSVVIPEGVT
+1925 
-1937 SIGSPVFDDCG
+1937 
-1948 APHSV
+1948 
-1953 PWPVFSGCSS
+1953 GCSS

-1987 KDVYYSGSPTQWNKI
+1987 KDVYYAGNQAQWNKI
-2002 RIGDGNEPLLSAK
+2002 KIGDGNEPLLGAK

-2022 GTCGENLT
+2022 GICGENLT
-2030 WTLTGDGTLTISGS
+2030 WILTEDGVLTISGT
-2044 GKMEDY
+2044 GEMTDY
-2050 SYSNSAPWYADREKV
+2050 PNFADVPWNAYREKIL
-2065 RSVFMEP
+2065 SVVMEP
-2072 GVTSVGSY
+2072 GVTSVGRY
-2080 AFMQCTNL
+2080 AFFQCINMT
-2088 ISVKIPEGVT
+2088 IVEMPEGVT
-2098 SIGEAAFVLC
+2098 SIGNNAFSAC
-2108 TNLASVVIPEGVT
+2108 RNLTSVVIPESVT
-2121 SLGRNAFATCDSLTS
+2121 NIGFAAFMACNGLTS

-2141 SVTYASSMAFGACFT
+2141 GVASISSTSFGACFI
-2156 LGNIF
+2156 LENIF
-2161 VEEGNASYDSVDGI
+2161 VDEGNTVYASADGI
-2175 LFNKDHTTL
+2175 LFNKDQTTL
-2184 ITYPAGRKDTSYT
+2184 ITYPAGKKNTTYI
-2197 IPEGVTKV
+2197 IPEGVTNIASC
-2205 DQYAVYNCWYLTS
+2205 AVYNCGYLTS
-2218 VTISQSVSSIGSE
+2218 VTIPRSVASIGDN
-2231 AFGCCYSLNDIFV
+2231 AFDFCYNLRDISV
-2244 DEGNASYDSVDGIL
+2244 DEGNEAYASVDGVL
-2258 FNKDHTT
+2258 FNKERTVLVT
-2265 LIAYPAGRNDVVYTI
+2265 YPAGKENTAYTI
-2280 PDGVTGIGNSAFR
+2280 PDGVTNVGRSAFWD
-2293 ACSLTGVV
+2293 CMLTSIV
-2301 IPEGM
+2301 IPESVTKIEWG
-2306 ASIGRYAFDSCYNL
+2306 AFRDCSNL

-2326 ESQAQWEKIQIADYN
+2326 GSQRQWEQVQIAEYN
-2341 APILNAAIHFNSV
+2341 EPLLNAAIHFNSV

-2410 TPLNPGTAYVV
+2410 TPLNAGTAYVV
-2421 AALNTGDDILT
+2421 ASLNTGDGTLT
-2432 ARCRVDVTGK
+2432 ARCRVDVTGT

-2448 LGIDLGTEKV
+2448 LGVDLGTKKV

-2476 EQNEV
+2476 EQDEV

-2526 LDNAKSVKGSYSS
+2526 LDNAKGVKSSYSS

-2550 HTEDAVT
+2550 HTDDAVT
-2557 ISVKK
+2557 ISVRK

-2596 GTTPDWLTM
+2596 GTTPEWLTM
-2605 DGTKLTLSNAPRSGS
+2605 DGTKLTLSNAPKSGS
-2620 ANLNLLVYTTE
+2620 ASLNLLVYTTE

-2645 YKAPGLKLSASS
+2645 YKAPRLKLSASS

-2693 EDTKLDLYTG
+2693 EDTELNLYTG

-2731 DLPLTVN
+2731 DLPLRVN
-2738 KRTPSLK
+2738 KRTPTLR
-2745 LSKSSVSLNAEL
+2745 LSKTSVSLNAEL

-2772 DLTKVTVTNPS
+2772 DLAKVTVTNPS
-2783 EALEVSPVNENGE
+2783 EALEVSPVNEDGE

-2801 KQGSASR
+2801 KQGSASK

-2813 MVQAPTGKAAKLTV
+2813 TVQAPTSRAVKLTV
-2827 KTLAAGQKV
+2827 RTLAAGQKV
-2836 TMSLKAVGSIDLT
+2836 TMSLKAAGSIDLT

-2856 LQPTIRNYS
+2856 LQPKYRNYA
-2865 GELENVTYALALKQG
+2865 GELENVVYTLALKQG
-2880 RDTVGAAFADYL
+2880 KVTLDAAFDDYL
-2892 TVGEDGLI
+2892 TIGEDGLI
-2900 RWNETGDLESGSVC
+2900 RWNGTGSLESGNVC
-2914 LITMTGKLPDGTM
+2914 LITMTGELPNGTM
-2927 LLGTAQVKVA
+2927 LFATAQVRVT
-2937 ETPVVLKLSKTSLSL
+2937 ETPVILRLSKARLSL
-2952 NKRLAEK
+2952 NKRLEEK

-2964 TTSTKGYT
+2964 TTSIRGYT
-2972 LGDVGVQVTDNKNVP
+2972 LGDVGLLVTDNKNVP
-2987 SDGLSAAY
+2987 SDGLTAAY
-2995 RNGLL
+2995 ENGLL

-3021 PKKVTTLTVKIP
+3021 PKRVTTLMVRIP
-3033 AEKASAVTMTAKVK
+3033 AEKKSAVTMTARAR
-3047 GNIDVIRDTAEVL
+3047 GGIDVIRDASEVV
-3060 VTPGYKNCLD
+3060 VTSTYRNCLD
-3070 GASLEKQV
+3070 GASLKKQV
-3078 KVTWAQDGKNYNQDV
+3078 KVTWAQDGRNYSQDV
-3093 TENFILTWAQDGT
+3093 TEDFILTWAQDGT
-3106 LHVAKVPGKELALT
+3106 LHVSKVPGKRLALT

-3129 DGMEKKACAALS
+3129 EGMEKEAYTALS
-3141 VKCGTAKFTAASVSL
+3141 VKCGTARFTVASVSL

-3178 LERAELKDA
+3178 PERVELKDA
-3187 KLKGTYEVL
+3187 RLKGTYEVL
-3196 DLGGGQFALRL
+3196 DLGGGQFALCL
-3207 LPGAKG
+3207 IPGAKA
-3213 KSGTVTLNVFCEGNT
+3213 KTGTVTLNLFCEGNT

>member
-1 MTLVSYLPP
+1 MFKRILACLMVLLTLVSYLPP

-28 TQPSEPATVP
+28 TQPSEPETVP
-38 TTEPTAATEET
+38 TEPTAAAEET
-49 TAPTQPETT
+49 TAPT
-58 PMEETSADETLPE
+58 EETSPDETSSDETLPE
-71 EAMVDT
+71 EALVDT
-77 YALPEDDGAA
+77 YALPGDDDAV
-87 ASGQCGDDLT
+87 ASGKCGENLT
-97 WSIDADGTLTISG
+97 WSIDVEGGTLTISG
-110 TGAMWDYEEDDS
+110 TGAMWDYEEDDF

-132 PANLVLNEGI
+132 PANLVLSEGI

-151 RMNFTGSLTLPES
+151 DMNFTGSLTLPES
-164 LTSIGEAAFEN
+164 LTSIGRGAFEN
-175 CHGFMGS
+175 CHSFTGS

-189 TSIGT
+189 TSIDA
-194 AAFFYCSGFTG
+194 AAFFYCDGFTG
-205 SLTLPNNLTSIGW
+205 SLTLPSNLTSIGW
-218 GAFMGCKG
+218 GAFLGCKG

-235 VKDISRAAFSN
+235 VKDISRAAFSG
-246 CSSLSSIVVDGNTA
+246 CSSLSSIVVNGNTA

-282 KEGTSYAVS
+282 KEGTSYAVP

-298 AYAFSGCRDLTSVTI
+298 AYAFSGCKDLASVTI

-328 SSLTSMTIPGSV
+328 SSLTSMKIPDSV
-340 TSILYGAFRDCSS
+340 TSILYGAFRNCSS

-360 WRMTKIEGEAFSG
+360 WRMTKIEAQAFSG
-373 CKNLT
+373 CGKLT

-388 WNKVNVAEG
+388 WEKANVASG

-402 NATFHIETAS
+402 NAAFHVESAS
-412 PLESGKCGDNLTWS
+412 PVGSGKCGDNLTWS

-436 GTGAMWDYEDI
+436 GTGAMWDYEDV
-447 EIESGGWHTSAPW
+447 EIESGGWRTSAPW

-465 TELVLEEGVTQI
+465 TELVLKEGVTQI
-477 GKSAFCGCDFKGR
+477 GKSAFCGCDFKGSV
-490 LTLPKGLTQIGEGAF
+490 TLPKGLTQIGAGAF
-505 SNCYGLTGVTI
+505 LNCFNLTGVTI

-530 CAGLTSVVIPEGVT
+530 CTGLTSVVIPEGVT
-544 NISGRAF
+544 NISGRVF
-551 GSCYGLPSV
+551 GGCYGLPSV

-566 TSIGRA
+566 TSIGEA
-572 AFSASLSNIYVD
+572 AFSGCLSNIYVD
-584 EENASYAS
+584 EGNASYSS
-592 VDGVLFNKDQ
+592 VDGVLFNKDH

-610 KREDTAYK
+610 NRADTAYK
-618 IPDGVT
+618 
-624 SIDDEAF
+624 
-631 FACWYLADVTIPE
+631 IPE

-649 GEYAFNWSDE
+649 GNWAFFSCWQLTDVTIPESVTSIGDYAFNWSDE
-659 LSTITIPKSVTSIG
+659 LNAITIAKSVTSIG
-673 RGAFSY
+673 KCAFSY
-679 CTELKDVYYT
+679 CTGLKDVYYT

-694 WKNIKTEDENEPLLN
+694 WKNIKIEDENEPLLN

-714 NPDAPVA
+714 NPAAAA
-721 SGECGDNLTWSI
+721 SGECGDNLTWS
-733 DDDGTLTISGTGAMW
+733 
-748 DYTYTVENGMHTT
+748 
-761 APWYAYSPVKLILEE
+761 
-776 GISHIG
+776 
-782 DWAFEGCDGLTGS
+782 
-795 LTLPESLTSIGHYA
+795 
-809 FGDSGFTGGLTLPKG
+809 
-824 LTSIGYSAFS
+824 
-834 GWSSLTSVAI
+834 
-844 PQNVTS
+844 
-850 IGISAFGF
+850 
-858 CENLENIFVDVGN
+858 VD
-871 TAYTSADGVLFNK
+871 A
-884 NLTTLVTY
+884 
-892 PAGKKDTT
+892 
-900 YQIPEGA
+900 
-907 TEISGYA
+907 
-914 FGGCSNLTNVTI
+914 
-926 PEGVTV
+926 
-932 IGGVAFLHC
+932 
-941 SNLTGVTI
+941 
-949 PASVTEIGM
+949 
-958 GAFNSCLSLT
+958 
-968 SITIPE
+968 
-974 GVTYI
+974 
-979 DEFTF
+979 
-984 NECHSLT
+984 
-991 SVVIPRS
+991 
-998 VTRIGS
+998 
-1004 IAFSGCDGLKDV
+1004 
-1016 YYAGSQSQWNGIEIS
+1016 
-1031 DGNDSLLNADIH
+1031 
-1043 FDPTAS
+1043 
-1049 TSSGTFGDNLTWS
+1049 
-1062 IDDDGTLTISG
+1062 DGTLTISG
-1073 TGAIPDFEFVMGE
+1073 TGAIPDFEYVKGE
-1086 TPNNIYG
+1086 TPNSVYDG

-1134 SLRELGDYALAN
+1134 SLRELGSHALAN
-1146 SFALKQ
+1146 NFGLKQ

-1173 SSVHIPA
+1173 SSLHIPA
-1180 GVKNIG
+1180 GVKSIG
-1186 SEALD
+1186 ESAID

-1231 LTIPDSVTRVG
+1231 LTIPDSVTSVY

-1270 NSLEQITVVDSNPY
+1270 NRLEQITVVDSNPY

-1306 RPGTSYTVPAGT
+1306 RPSTSYTVPAGT
-1318 KKIGVQA
+1318 KKIGIQA

-1339 GLTEIDF
+1339 GLTEIDS
-1346 SGVGCAYLAE
+1346 SGIGCAYLAE
-1356 ITIPASVTAIS
+1356 ITIPASVTTIG
-1367 QESVGFQHGTKL
+1367 QEAVGFQYGTKL

-1431 TGAMQDYD
+1431 TGAMQDYTS
-1439 AVSENG
+1439 VSEDG
-1445 NWRTTAPWHAL
+1445 NWRTTAPWYAL

-1540 VFAFRNCSSLT
+1540 PFAFRNCSSLT

-1556 EGVTCIP
+1556 EGVTYIP

-1570 ASLTSVTIPES
+1570 ASLTSITIPES
-1581 VTSVSHGAFEGCSS
+1581 VTSVSYGAFNGCSS

-1603 TQAQWEEMTVYSSNE
+1603 TQAQWEKMAVYSSNE
-1618 PLLNAALHVNSAG
+1618 PLLNAELHVNSAG

-1645 IDADGTL
+1645 IDTDGTL

-1764 IGWSTF
+1764 IGWSAF
-1770 IGCSSLVDM
+1770 VGCSSLVDM

-1793 CGCSSLTS
+1793 SGCSSLTS
-1801 VTLPQSVTRIGISA
+1801 VT
-1815 FAECSSLTSVVIPE
+1815 
-1829 GVRCIEDYAFDWCSS
+1829 
-1844 LTTITIPGSV
+1844 IPGSV
-1854 TDICDSVFVGCSSLE
+1854 TDIYDSVFAGCSSLE

-1875 GNADYASVDGVLFNK
+1875 GNADYASADGVLFSK

-1903 ATAYRVPDGV
+1903 AAAYRVPDGV

-1937 SIGSPVFDDCG
+1937 SIGSPSFDDCDV
-1948 APHSV
+1948 PHNG

-1987 KDVYYSGSPTQWNKI
+1987 KDVYYAGNQAQWNKI
-2002 RIGDGNEPLLSAK
+2002 KIGDRNEPLLGAK

-2030 WTLTGDGTLTISGS
+2030 WTLTYDGVLTISGT
-2044 GKMEDY
+2044 GEMTDY
-2050 SYSNSAPWYADREKV
+2050 PNFADVPWNAYREKIL
-2065 RSVFMEP
+2065 SVVMEP
-2072 GVTSVGSY
+2072 GVTSVGGY
-2080 AFMQCTNL
+2080 AFFQCINMT
-2088 ISVKIPEGVT
+2088 SVEMPEGVT
-2098 SIGEAAFVLC
+2098 SIGDNAFSAC
-2108 TNLASVVIPEGVT
+2108 RNLTSAVIPESVT
-2121 SLGRNAFATCDSLTS
+2121 NIGFAAFMACNGLTS

-2141 SVTYASSMAFGACFT
+2141 GVASISSTSFGACFI
-2156 LGNIF
+2156 LENIF
-2161 VEEGNASYDSVDGI
+2161 VDEGNTVYASADGI
-2175 LFNKDHTTL
+2175 LFNKDQTTL
-2184 ITYPAGRKDTSYT
+2184 ITYPAGKKNTTYI
-2197 IPEGVTKV
+2197 IPEGVT
-2205 DQYAVYNCWYLTS
+2205 DIASRAVYNCGYLTS
-2218 VTISQSVSSIGSE
+2218 VTIPRSVASIGNN
-2231 AFGCCYSLNDIFV
+2231 AFDFCYNLRDISV
-2244 DEGNASYDSVDGIL
+2244 DEGNEAYASVDGVL
-2258 FNKDHTT
+2258 FNKDRTV
-2265 LIAYPAGRNDVVYTI
+2265 LVAYPAGKENTAYTI
-2280 PDGVTGIGNSAFR
+2280 PDGVTNVGRSAFWD
-2293 ACSLTGVV
+2293 CMLTSIV
-2301 IPEGM
+2301 IPESVTKIEWG
-2306 ASIGRYAFDSCYNL
+2306 AFRDCSNL

-2326 ESQAQWEKIQIADYN
+2326 GSQRQWEQVQIAEYN
-2341 APILNAAIHFNSV
+2341 EPLLNAAIHFNSV

-2410 TPLNPGTAYVV
+2410 TPLNAGTAYVV
-2421 AALNTGDDILT
+2421 ASLNTGDGTLT

-2442 AGSEDV
+2442 AGSGDV
-2448 LGIDLGTEKV
+2448 LGVDLGTKKV

-2526 LDNAKSVKGSYSS
+2526 LDNAKGVKSSYSS

-2605 DGTKLTLSNAPRSGS
+2605 DGTKLTLSNAPKSGS

-2693 EDTKLDLYTG
+2693 EDTELNLYTG

-2731 DLPLTVN
+2731 DLPLRVN
-2738 KRTPSLK
+2738 KRTPTLR
-2745 LSKSSVSLNAEL
+2745 LSKTSVSLNAEL

-2772 DLTKVTVTNPS
+2772 DLAKVTVTNPS

-2801 KQGSASR
+2801 KQGSASK
-2808 ASYAL
+2808 ASYTL

-2836 TMSLKAVGSIDLT
+2836 TMSLKAAGNIDLT

-2856 LQPTIRNYS
+2856 LQPKYRNYA
-2865 GELENVTYALALKQG
+2865 GELENVVYTLALKQG
-2880 RDTVGAAFADYL
+2880 KVTLDAAFEDYL

-2900 RWNETGDLESGSVC
+2900 RWNGTGSLESGNIC
-2914 LITMTGKLPDGTM
+2914 LITMTGELPNGTM
-2927 LLGTAQVKVA
+2927 LFATAQVRVTQ
-2937 ETPVVLKLSKTSLSL
+2937 TPVILRLSKASLSL
-2952 NKRLAEK
+2952 NKRLEEK

-2964 TTSTKGYT
+2964 TTSTRGYT
-2972 LGDVGVQVTDNKNVP
+2972 LGDVELLVTDNKNVP
-2987 SDGLSAAY
+2987 SDGLTAAY
-2995 RNGLL
+2995 ENGLL

-3021 PKKVTTLTVKIP
+3021 PKRVTTLMVRIP
-3033 AEKASAVTMTAKVK
+3033 AEKKSAVTMTARAR
-3047 GNIDVIRDTAEVL
+3047 GGIDVIRDASEVI
-3060 VTPGYKNCLD
+3060 VTPTYRNCLD
-3070 GASLEKQV
+3070 GASLKKQV
-3078 KVTWAQDGKNYNQDV
+3078 KVTWAQDGRNYSQDV
-3093 TENFILTWAQDGT
+3093 TEDFILTWAQDGT
-3106 LHVAKVPGKELALT
+3106 LHVSKVPGKELALT

-3129 DGMEKKACAALS
+3129 EGMEKEAYTALS
-3141 VKCGTAKFTAASVSL
+3141 VKCGTARFTVASVSL

-3178 LERAELKDA
+3178 LERVELKDA
-3187 KLKGTYEVL
+3187 RLKGTYEVL
-3196 DLGGGQFALRL
+3196 DLGGGQFALCL
-3207 LPGAKG
+3207 IPGAKA
-3213 KSGTVTLNVFCEGNT
+3213 KTGTVTLNLFCEGNT

>member
-1 MTLVSYLPP
+1 MFKRILACLMVLLTLVSYLPP
-10 MASAEE
+10 RASAEE

-58 PMEETSADETLPE
+58 PAEETSADETLPE
-71 EAMVDT
+71 ETLVDT
-77 YALPEDDGAA
+77 YALPGDDGA
-87 ASGQCGDDLT
+87 
-97 WSIDADGTLTISG
+97 
-110 TGAMWDYEEDDS
+110 
-122 HTSAPWYSYS
+122 
-132 PANLVLNEGI
+132 
-142 TYIGNTAFE
+142 
-151 RMNFTGSLTLPES
+151 
-164 LTSIGEAAFEN
+164 
-175 CHGFMGS
+175 
-182 LVLPESL
+182 
-189 TSIGT
+189 
-194 AAFFYCSGFTG
+194 
-205 SLTLPNNLTSIGW
+205 
-218 GAFMGCKG
+218 
-226 LTSVTIPES
+226 
-235 VKDISRAAFSN
+235 
-246 CSSLSSIVVDGNTA
+246 
-260 YDSVDDVLFNK
+260 
-271 DHTLLLCYPAG
+271 
-282 KEGTSYAVS
+282 
-291 ESVTEIW
+291 
-298 AYAFSGCRDLTSVTI
+298 
-313 PEGVTYIDT
+313 
-322 GSFESC
+322 
-328 SSLTSMTIPGSV
+328 
-340 TSILYGAFRDCSS
+340 
-353 LTSVTIP
+353 
-360 WRMTKIEGEAFSG
+360 
-373 CKNLT
+373 
-378 DVYYTGSQAR
+378 
-388 WNKVNVAEG
+388 VA
-397 NEPLL
+397 
-402 NATFHIETAS
+402 
-412 PLESGKCGDNLTWS
+412 SGKCG
-426 VDGDGILTIS
+426 
-436 GTGAMWDYEDI
+436 E
-447 EIESGGWHTSAPW
+447 
-460 YDYAP
+460 
-465 TELVLEEGVTQI
+465 
-477 GKSAFCGCDFKGR
+477 
-490 LTLPKGLTQIGEGAF
+490 
-505 SNCYGLTGVTI
+505 
-516 PQGVTSIGDSAFLN
+516 
-530 CAGLTSVVIPEGVT
+530 
-544 NISGRAF
+544 
-551 GSCYGLPSV
+551 
-560 TIPKSV
+560 
-566 TSIGRA
+566 
-572 AFSASLSNIYVD
+572 
-584 EENASYAS
+584 
-592 VDGVLFNKDQ
+592 
-602 TTLIAYPA
+602 
-610 KREDTAYK
+610 
-618 IPDGVT
+618 
-624 SIDDEAF
+624 
-631 FACWYLADVTIPE
+631 
-644 GVTSI
+644 
-649 GEYAFNWSDE
+649 
-659 LSTITIPKSVTSIG
+659 
-673 RGAFSY
+673 
-679 CTELKDVYYT
+679 
-689 GSRTQ
+689 
-694 WKNIKTEDENEPLLN
+694 
-709 ATLHV
+709 
-714 NPDAPVA
+714 
-721 SGECGDNLTWSI
+721 NLTWSI
-733 DDDGTLTISGTGAMW
+733 DVEGGTLTISGTGAMW
-748 DYTYTVENGMHTT
+748 DYTDIVENGMIHTT

-782 DWAFEGCDGLTGS
+782 DYAFEGCSSITGS

-809 FGDSGFTGGLTLPKG
+809 FRCGGFTGGLTLPEG
-824 LTSIGYSAFS
+824 LKSIGVGAFM
-834 GWSSLTSVAI
+834 GWSSLTSVTI
-844 PQNVTS
+844 PRSVTS
-850 IGISAFGF
+850 IDSSAFSF
-858 CENLENIFVDVGN
+858 CENMENIFVAEGN
-871 TAYTSADGVLFNK
+871 TGYTSVNGVLFNK
-884 NLTTLVTY
+884 NITTLVTY
-892 PAGKKDTT
+892 PTGKKGTT
-900 YQIPEGA
+900 YQIPEGV
-907 TEISGYA
+907 TEISVYS
-914 FGGCSNLTNVTI
+914 FGGCNNLTGVTI

-932 IGGVAFLHC
+932 IGGVAFLNC
-941 SNLTGVTI
+941 SNLTSVTI
-949 PASVTEIGM
+949 PESVTEIGM

-968 SITIPE
+968 SITIPK

-1004 IAFSGCDGLKDV
+1004 SAFSGCDGLKDV
-1016 YYAGSQSQWNGIEIS
+1016 YYAGSQSQWNGLEIS
-1031 DGNDSLLNADIH
+1031 DGNDSLLSADIH
-1043 FDPTAS
+1043 FDPSGS
-1049 TSSGTFGDNLTWS
+1049 TGSGTFGDNLTWS
-1062 IDDDGTLTISG
+1062 VDAEGTLTISG
-1073 TGAIPDFEFVMGE
+1073 TGAIPDFEYVMGE
-1086 TPNNIYG
+1086 TPNSIYG

-1116 GSMALAYLEKME
+1116 GSIALAYLEKME

-1134 SLRELGDYALAN
+1134 SLRELGSHALAN
-1146 SFALKQ
+1146 NFGLKQ

-1173 SSVHIPA
+1173 SSLHIPA
-1180 GVKNIG
+1180 GVKSIG
-1186 SEALD
+1186 ESAID

-1294 KDGTELIVYPSA
+1294 KDGTELIVYHSA

-1318 KKIGVQA
+1318 KKIGAQA

-1346 SGVGCAYLAE
+1346 SGIGCAYLAE
-1356 ITIPASVTAIS
+1356 ITIPASVTTIS
-1367 QESVGFQHGTKL
+1367 QESVGFHNGTKL

-1423 GGTLTISG
+1423 EGTLTISG
-1431 TGAMQDYD
+1431 TGAMWDYTS
-1439 AVSENG
+1439 VSEDG
-1445 NWRTTAPWHAL
+1445 NWRTTAPWYVL

-1470 GREAFRGCGFAGSLT
+1470 GCEAFRGCGFAGSLT

-1511 SLTSIKYGAFAGCTG
+1511 SLTSIKYGAFYGCTG

-1540 VFAFRNCSSLT
+1540 VFAFRNCSRLT

-1563 EFAFDGC
+1563 DFAFDGC
-1570 ASLTSVTIPES
+1570 ASLTSITIPES

-1603 TQAQWEEMTVYSSNE
+1603 TQAQWEEITVYGSNE
-1618 PLLNAALHVNSAG
+1618 PLLDAELHVNSAG

-1738 LTKIGSSAFAF
+1738 LTQIGSSAFAF

-1764 IGWSTF
+1764 IGWSAF
-1770 IGCSSLVDM
+1770 VGCSSLVDT

-1793 CGCSSLTS
+1793 SGCSSLTS

-1815 FAECSSLTSVVIPE
+1815 FAECSSLVSAAIPE
-1829 GVRCIEDYAFDWCSS
+1829 GVRIIEDYAFCGCSS
-1844 LTTITIPGSV
+1844 LTSVTIPGSV
-1854 TDICDSVFVGCSSLE
+1854 TDIYDSVFVGCSSLE

-1875 GNADYASVDGVLFNK
+1875 GNADYASADGVLFSK

-1903 ATAYRVPDGV
+1903 AAAYRVPDGV

-1937 SIGSPVFDDCG
+1937 SIGSPDFDDCDV
-1948 APHSV
+1948 PHNG

-1987 KDVYYSGSPTQWNKI
+1987 KDVYYAGNQAQWNKI
-2002 RIGDGNEPLLSAK
+2002 KIGDGNEPLLGAK

-2022 GTCGENLT
+2022 GICGENLT
-2030 WTLTGDGTLTISGS
+2030 WILTEDGVLTISGT
-2044 GKMEDY
+2044 GEMTDY
-2050 SYSNSAPWYADREKV
+2050 PNFADVPWNAYREKIL
-2065 RSVFMEP
+2065 SVVMEP
-2072 GVTSVGSY
+2072 GVTSVGRY
-2080 AFMQCTNL
+2080 AFFQCINMT
-2088 ISVKIPEGVT
+2088 SVEMPEGVT
-2098 SIGEAAFVLC
+2098 SIGNNAFSAC
-2108 TNLASVVIPEGVT
+2108 RNLTSVVIPESVT
-2121 SLGRNAFATCDSLTS
+2121 NIGFAAFMACNGLTS
-2136 VTIPA
+2136 ITIPA
-2141 SVTYASSMAFGACFT
+2141 GVASISSTSFGACFI
-2156 LGNIF
+2156 LENIF
-2161 VEEGNASYDSVDGI
+2161 VDEGNTVYASADGI
-2175 LFNKDHTTL
+2175 LFNKDQTTL
-2184 ITYPAGRKDTSYT
+2184 ITYPAGKKNTTYI
-2197 IPEGVTKV
+2197 IPEGVTNIASC
-2205 DQYAVYNCWYLTS
+2205 AVYNCGYLTS
-2218 VTISQSVSSIGSE
+2218 VTIPRSVASIGDN
-2231 AFGCCYSLNDIFV
+2231 AFDFCYNLRDISV
-2244 DEGNASYDSVDGIL
+2244 DEGNEAYASVDGVL
-2258 FNKDHTT
+2258 FNKERTVLVT
-2265 LIAYPAGRNDVVYTI
+2265 YPAGKENTAYTI
-2280 PDGVTGIGNSAFR
+2280 PDGVTNVGRSAFWD
-2293 ACSLTGVV
+2293 CMLTSIV
-2301 IPEGM
+2301 IPESVTKIEWG
-2306 ASIGRYAFDSCYNL
+2306 AFRDCSNL

-2326 ESQAQWEKIQIADYN
+2326 GSQRQWEQVQIAEYN
-2341 APILNAAIHFNSV
+2341 EPLLNAAIHFNSV

-2410 TPLNPGTAYVV
+2410 TPLNAGTAYVV
-2421 AALNTGDDILT
+2421 ASLNTGDGTLT

-2448 LGIDLGTEKV
+2448 MGVDLGTKKV

-2500 DENARQFFDLRVKD
+2500 DENARQFFDLRGKD

-2526 LDNAKSVKGSYSS
+2526 LDNAKGVKSSYSS

-2550 HTEDAVT
+2550 HTDDAVT

-2568 AANLTFNPFYTEE
+2568 AANLTFNPFYTEQ
-2581 SQTLTITGGTVTKVE
+2581 SQALTITGGTVTKVE

-2605 DGTKLTLSNAPRSGS
+2605 DGTKLTLSNAPKSGS
-2620 ANLNLLVYTTE
+2620 ASLNLLVYTTE

-2645 YKAPGLKLSASS
+2645 YKAPRLKLSASS

-2693 EDTKLDLYTG
+2693 EDTELNLYTG

-2731 DLPLTVN
+2731 DLPLRVN
-2738 KRTPSLK
+2738 KRTPTLR
-2745 LSKSSVSLNAEL
+2745 LSKTSVNLNAEL

-2772 DLTKVTVTNPS
+2772 DLAKVTVTNPS
-2783 EALEVSPVNENGE
+2783 EALEVSPVNEDGE

-2801 KQGSASR
+2801 KQGSASK

-2813 MVQAPTGKAAKLTV
+2813 TVQAPTSRAVKLTV
-2827 KTLAAGQKV
+2827 RTLAAGQKV
-2836 TMSLKAVGSIDLT
+2836 TMSLKAAGSIDLT

-2856 LQPTIRNYS
+2856 LQPKYRNYA
-2865 GELENVTYALALKQG
+2865 GELENVVYTLALKQG
-2880 RDTVGAAFADYL
+2880 KVTLDAAFDDYL
-2892 TVGEDGLI
+2892 TIGEDGLI
-2900 RWNETGDLESGSVC
+2900 RWNGTGSLESGNVC
-2914 LITMTGKLPDGTM
+2914 LITMTGELPNGTM
-2927 LLGTAQVKVA
+2927 LFATAQVRVT
-2937 ETPVVLKLSKTSLSL
+2937 ETPVILRLSKARLSL
-2952 NKRLAEK
+2952 NKRLEEK

-2964 TTSTKGYT
+2964 TTSIRGYT
-2972 LGDVGVQVTDNKNVP
+2972 LGDVGLLVTDNKNVP
-2987 SDGLSAAY
+2987 SDGLTAAY
-2995 RNGLL
+2995 ENGLL

-3021 PKKVTTLTVKIP
+3021 PKRVTTLMVRIP
-3033 AEKASAVTMTAKVK
+3033 AEKKSAVTMTARAR
-3047 GNIDVIRDTAEVL
+3047 GGIDVIRDASEVV
-3060 VTPGYKNCLD
+3060 VTSTYRNCLD
-3070 GASLEKQV
+3070 GASLKKQV
-3078 KVTWAQDGKNYNQDV
+3078 KVTWAQDGRNYSQDV
-3093 TENFILTWAQDGT
+3093 TEDFILTWAQDGT
-3106 LHVAKVPGKELALT
+3106 LHVSKVPGKRLALT

-3129 DGMEKKACAALS
+3129 EGMEKEAYTALS
-3141 VKCGTAKFTAASVSL
+3141 VKCGTARFTVASVSL

-3178 LERAELKDA
+3178 PERVELKDA
-3187 KLKGTYEVL
+3187 RLKGTYEVL
-3196 DLGGGQFALRL
+3196 DLGGGQFALCL
-3207 LPGAKG
+3207 IPGAKA
-3213 KSGTVTLNVFCEGNT
+3213 KTGTVTLNLFCEGNT

>member
-1 MTLVSYLPP
+1 MFKRILACLMVLLTLVSYLPP
-10 MASAEE
+10 RASAEE

-58 PMEETSADETLPE
+58 PAEETSADETLPE
-71 EAMVDT
+71 ETLVDT
-77 YALPEDDGAA
+77 YALPGDDGA
-87 ASGQCGDDLT
+87 
-97 WSIDADGTLTISG
+97 
-110 TGAMWDYEEDDS
+110 
-122 HTSAPWYSYS
+122 
-132 PANLVLNEGI
+132 
-142 TYIGNTAFE
+142 
-151 RMNFTGSLTLPES
+151 
-164 LTSIGEAAFEN
+164 
-175 CHGFMGS
+175 
-182 LVLPESL
+182 
-189 TSIGT
+189 
-194 AAFFYCSGFTG
+194 
-205 SLTLPNNLTSIGW
+205 
-218 GAFMGCKG
+218 
-226 LTSVTIPES
+226 
-235 VKDISRAAFSN
+235 
-246 CSSLSSIVVDGNTA
+246 
-260 YDSVDDVLFNK
+260 
-271 DHTLLLCYPAG
+271 
-282 KEGTSYAVS
+282 
-291 ESVTEIW
+291 
-298 AYAFSGCRDLTSVTI
+298 
-313 PEGVTYIDT
+313 
-322 GSFESC
+322 
-328 SSLTSMTIPGSV
+328 
-340 TSILYGAFRDCSS
+340 
-353 LTSVTIP
+353 
-360 WRMTKIEGEAFSG
+360 
-373 CKNLT
+373 
-378 DVYYTGSQAR
+378 
-388 WNKVNVAEG
+388 VA
-397 NEPLL
+397 
-402 NATFHIETAS
+402 
-412 PLESGKCGDNLTWS
+412 SGKCG
-426 VDGDGILTIS
+426 
-436 GTGAMWDYEDI
+436 E
-447 EIESGGWHTSAPW
+447 
-460 YDYAP
+460 
-465 TELVLEEGVTQI
+465 
-477 GKSAFCGCDFKGR
+477 
-490 LTLPKGLTQIGEGAF
+490 
-505 SNCYGLTGVTI
+505 
-516 PQGVTSIGDSAFLN
+516 
-530 CAGLTSVVIPEGVT
+530 
-544 NISGRAF
+544 
-551 GSCYGLPSV
+551 
-560 TIPKSV
+560 
-566 TSIGRA
+566 
-572 AFSASLSNIYVD
+572 
-584 EENASYAS
+584 
-592 VDGVLFNKDQ
+592 
-602 TTLIAYPA
+602 
-610 KREDTAYK
+610 
-618 IPDGVT
+618 
-624 SIDDEAF
+624 
-631 FACWYLADVTIPE
+631 
-644 GVTSI
+644 
-649 GEYAFNWSDE
+649 
-659 LSTITIPKSVTSIG
+659 
-673 RGAFSY
+673 
-679 CTELKDVYYT
+679 
-689 GSRTQ
+689 
-694 WKNIKTEDENEPLLN
+694 
-709 ATLHV
+709 
-714 NPDAPVA
+714 
-721 SGECGDNLTWSI
+721 NLTWSI
-733 DDDGTLTISGTGAMW
+733 DVEGGTLTISGTGAMW
-748 DYTYTVENGMHTT
+748 DYTDIVENGMIHTT

-782 DWAFEGCDGLTGS
+782 DYAFEGCSSITGS

-809 FGDSGFTGGLTLPKG
+809 FRCGGFTGGLTLPEG
-824 LTSIGYSAFS
+824 LKSIGVGAFM
-834 GWSSLTSVAI
+834 GWSSLTSVTI
-844 PQNVTS
+844 PRSVTS
-850 IGISAFGF
+850 IDSSAFSF
-858 CENLENIFVDVGN
+858 CENMENIFVAEGN
-871 TAYTSADGVLFNK
+871 TGYTSVNGVLFNK
-884 NLTTLVTY
+884 NITTLVTY
-892 PAGKKDTT
+892 PTGKKGTT
-900 YQIPEGA
+900 YQIPEGV
-907 TEISGYA
+907 TEISVYS
-914 FGGCSNLTNVTI
+914 FGGCNNLTGVTI

-932 IGGVAFLHC
+932 IGGVAFLNC
-941 SNLTGVTI
+941 SNLTSVTI
-949 PASVTEIGM
+949 PESVTEIGM

-968 SITIPE
+968 SITIPK

-1004 IAFSGCDGLKDV
+1004 SAFSGCDGLKDV

-1031 DGNDSLLNADIH
+1031 DGNDSLLSADIH
-1043 FDPTAS
+1043 FDPSGS
-1049 TSSGTFGDNLTWS
+1049 TGSGTFGDNLTWS
-1062 IDDDGTLTISG
+1062 VDAEGTLTISG
-1073 TGAIPDFEFVMGE
+1073 TGAIPDFEYVMGE
-1086 TPNNIYG
+1086 TPNSIYG

-1116 GSMALAYLEKME
+1116 GSIALAYLEKME

-1134 SLRELGDYALAN
+1134 SLRELGSHALAN
-1146 SFALKQ
+1146 NFGLKQ

-1173 SSVHIPA
+1173 SSLHIPA
-1180 GVKNIG
+1180 GVKSIG
-1186 SEALD
+1186 ESAID

-1270 NSLEQITVVDSNPY
+1270 NRLEQITVVDSNPY

-1306 RPGTSYTVPAGT
+1306 RPSTSYTVPAGT
-1318 KKIGVQA
+1318 KKIGIQA

-1339 GLTEIDF
+1339 GLTEIDS
-1346 SGVGCAYLAE
+1346 SGIGCAYLAE
-1356 ITIPASVTAIS
+1356 ITIPASVTTIG
-1367 QESVGFQHGTKL
+1367 QEAVGFQYGTKL

-1423 GGTLTISG
+1423 EGTLTISG
-1431 TGAMQDYD
+1431 TGAMWDYTS
-1439 AVSENG
+1439 VSEDG
-1445 NWRTTAPWHAL
+1445 NWRTTAPWYAL

-1470 GREAFRGCGFAGSLT
+1470 GCEAFRGCGFAGSLT

-1540 VFAFRNCSSLT
+1540 PFAFRNCSSLT

-1563 EFAFDGC
+1563 DFTFDGC
-1570 ASLTSVTIPES
+1570 ASLTSITIPES
-1581 VTSVSHGAFEGCSS
+1581 VTSVSYGAFNGCSS

-1603 TQAQWEEMTVYSSNE
+1603 TQAQWEKMAVYSSNE
-1618 PLLNAALHVNSAG
+1618 PLLNAELHVNSAG

-1645 IDADGTL
+1645 IDTDGTL

-1738 LTKIGSSAFAF
+1738 LTKIGSSAFAS

-1764 IGWSTF
+1764 IGWSAF
-1770 IGCSSLVDM
+1770 DDCSSLVDM

-1788 EGSAF
+1788 EGFAF
-1793 CGCSSLTS
+1793 FGCSSLTS

-1815 FAECSSLTSVVIPE
+1815 FAECSSLVSAAIPE
-1829 GVRCIEDYAFDWCSS
+1829 GVRIIEDYAFYGCSS
-1844 LTTITIPGSV
+1844 LTSVTIPGSV
-1854 TDICDSVFVGCSSLE
+1854 TDIYDSVFVGCSSLE

-1875 GNADYASVDGVLFNK
+1875 GNADYASADGVLFSK

-1903 ATAYRVPDGV
+1903 AAAYRVPDGV

-1937 SIGSPVFDDCG
+1937 SIGSPDFDDCDV
-1948 APHSV
+1948 PHNG

-1987 KDVYYSGSPTQWNKI
+1987 KDVYYAGNQAQWNKI
-2002 RIGDGNEPLLSAK
+2002 KIGDGNEPLLGAK

-2022 GTCGENLT
+2022 GICGENLT
-2030 WTLTGDGTLTISGS
+2030 WILTEDGVLTISGT
-2044 GKMEDY
+2044 GEMTDY
-2050 SYSNSAPWYADREKV
+2050 PNFADVPWNAYREKIL
-2065 RSVFMEP
+2065 SVVMEP
-2072 GVTSVGSY
+2072 GVTSVGRY
-2080 AFMQCTNL
+2080 AFFQCINMT
-2088 ISVKIPEGVT
+2088 IVEMPEGVT
-2098 SIGEAAFVLC
+2098 SIGNNAFSAC
-2108 TNLASVVIPEGVT
+2108 RNLTSVVIPESVT
-2121 SLGRNAFATCDSLTS
+2121 NIGFAAFMACNGLTS

-2141 SVTYASSMAFGACFT
+2141 GVASISSTSFGACFI
-2156 LGNIF
+2156 LENIF
-2161 VEEGNASYDSVDGI
+2161 VDEGNTVYASADGI
-2175 LFNKDHTTL
+2175 LFNKDQTTL
-2184 ITYPAGRKDTSYT
+2184 ITYPAGKKNTTYI
-2197 IPEGVTKV
+2197 IPEGVTNIASC
-2205 DQYAVYNCWYLTS
+2205 AVYNCGYLTS
-2218 VTISQSVSSIGSE
+2218 VTIPRSVASIGDN
-2231 AFGCCYSLNDIFV
+2231 AFDFCYNLRDISV
-2244 DEGNASYDSVDGIL
+2244 DEGNEAYASVDGVL
-2258 FNKDHTT
+2258 FNKERTVLVT
-2265 LIAYPAGRNDVVYTI
+2265 YPAGKENTAYTI
-2280 PDGVTGIGNSAFR
+2280 PDGVTNVGRSAFWD
-2293 ACSLTGVV
+2293 CMLTSIV
-2301 IPEGM
+2301 IPESVTKIEWG
-2306 ASIGRYAFDSCYNL
+2306 AFRDCSNL

-2326 ESQAQWEKIQIADYN
+2326 GSQRQWEQVQIAEYN
-2341 APILNAAIHFNSV
+2341 EPLLNAAIHFNSV

-2410 TPLNPGTAYVV
+2410 TPLNAGTAYVV
-2421 AALNTGDDILT
+2421 ASLNTGDGTLT
-2432 ARCRVDVTGK
+2432 ARCRVDVTGT

-2448 LGIDLGTEKV
+2448 LGVDLGTKKV

-2476 EQNEV
+2476 EQDEV

-2514 DRQLLLVPTQEA
+2514 DRQLLLVPTQES
-2526 LDNAKSVKGSYSS
+2526 LDNAKGVKSSYSS

-2550 HTEDAVT
+2550 HTDDAVT
-2557 ISVKK
+2557 ISVRK

-2596 GTTPDWLTM
+2596 GTTPEWLTM
-2605 DGTKLTLSNAPRSGS
+2605 DGTKLTLSNAPKSGS
-2620 ANLNLLVYTTE
+2620 ASLNLLVYTTE

-2645 YKAPGLKLSASS
+2645 YKAPRLKLSASS

-2693 EDTKLDLYTG
+2693 EDTELNLYTG

-2731 DLPLTVN
+2731 DLPLRVN
-2738 KRTPSLK
+2738 KRTPTLR
-2745 LSKSSVSLNAEL
+2745 LSKTSVSLNAEL

-2772 DLTKVTVTNPS
+2772 DLAKVTVTNPS
-2783 EALEVSPVNENGE
+2783 EALEVSPVNEDGE

-2801 KQGSASR
+2801 KQGSASK

-2813 MVQAPTGKAAKLTV
+2813 TVQAPTSRAVKLTV
-2827 KTLAAGQKV
+2827 RTLAAGQKV
-2836 TMSLKAVGSIDLT
+2836 TMSLKAAGSIDLT

-2856 LQPTIRNYS
+2856 LQPKYRNYA
-2865 GELENVTYALALKQG
+2865 GELENVVYTLALKQG
-2880 RDTVGAAFADYL
+2880 KVTLDAAFDDYL
-2892 TVGEDGLI
+2892 TIGEDGLI
-2900 RWNETGDLESGSVC
+2900 RWNGTGSLESGNVC
-2914 LITMTGKLPDGTM
+2914 LITMTGELPNGTM
-2927 LLGTAQVKVA
+2927 LFATAQVRVT
-2937 ETPVVLKLSKTSLSL
+2937 ETPVILRLSKARLSL
-2952 NKRLAEK
+2952 NKRLEEK

-2964 TTSTKGYT
+2964 TTSIRGYT
-2972 LGDVGVQVTDNKNVP
+2972 LGDVGLLVTDNKNVP
-2987 SDGLSAAY
+2987 SDGLTAAY
-2995 RNGLL
+2995 ENGLL

-3021 PKKVTTLTVKIP
+3021 PKRVTTLMVRIP
-3033 AEKASAVTMTAKVK
+3033 AEKKSAVTMTARAR
-3047 GNIDVIRDTAEVL
+3047 GGIDVIRDASEVV
-3060 VTPGYKNCLD
+3060 VTSTYRNCLD
-3070 GASLEKQV
+3070 GASLKKQV
-3078 KVTWAQDGKNYNQDV
+3078 KVTWAQDGRNYSQDV
-3093 TENFILTWAQDGT
+3093 TEDFILTWAQDGT
-3106 LHVAKVPGKELALT
+3106 LHVSKVPGKRLALT

-3129 DGMEKKACAALS
+3129 EGMEKEAYTALS
-3141 VKCGTAKFTAASVSL
+3141 VKCGTARFTVASVSL

-3178 LERAELKDA
+3178 PERVELKDA
-3187 KLKGTYEVL
+3187 RLKGTYEVL
-3196 DLGGGQFALRL
+3196 DLGGGQFALCL
-3207 LPGAKG
+3207 IPGAKA
-3213 KSGTVTLNVFCEGNT
+3213 KTGTVTLNLFCEGNT